1 MEKKIRYKLHKVKKQ
16 WVTIAVTS
24 LALVGVGVAA
34 STQSV
39 TADETTAVTVTR
51 GSDTSERGTISS
63 QSEMTDTSAT
73 DSETSTEIGTKTTA
87 ESSTE
92 ATDDAQKVTD
102 ATATE
107 ADQKTT
113 ESSADKASQETSTE
127 TTDDSTTTST
137 KQEESD
143 KDSKATETET
153 SSSDDAK
160 KDADSQ
166 KTSDESTDASK
177 DEDSAKKDA
186 SEDKSK
192 DSLAEEVSHSAV
204 SETGESTE
212 QLSLDNIKK
221 IDGKYYY
228 VQKDGSVKKNFAITV
243 NGQLLYF
250 DAETGALTST
260 STYSFTEGLTN
271 LVDNFSANNQAYDST
286 EKSFE
291 LVDGYLTANSWYR
304 PTKILENG
312 ETWVDSSDTNF
323 RPLIMAWWPDVDTQV
338 NYLNSMSEYF
348 GLNKKYS
355 ASDSQAS
362 LNVAAEAI
370 QVKIEQEIARRGNT
384 AWLREVISSFVT
396 TQDKWNINSEDKDTD
411 HLQGGALL
419 YVNSDLTEW
428 ANSDYR
434 LLNRAPTYQTGETK
448 YHKAD
453 RTGGYDFLLA
463 NDVDNSNP
471 VVQAEQL
478 NQLYYLMNWGKIV
491 FGDADANFDGVRVDA
506 VDNVDA
512 DLLQLYTDLFEAAYG
527 VDKTEAQALA
537 HISILEAWSYN
548 DPDYNHDTNG
558 AALAIDNGLR
568 MAFLDALTRPLDN
581 RTSLES
587 LIHNDLGLTDRTT
600 DSAYGDTMPSYA
612 FVRAHD
618 SEVQGIIAS
627 IIAGQINPKTDGFT
641 FTLDELQKAFEIYNA
656 DMNSV
661 HKKYT
666 HFNIPAA
673 YALLLTNMES
683 VPRIYYGDLF
693 TDNGQYMAVKSPYYD
708 QITALLKSRIKY
720 VAGGQAMN
728 VQYPDGAGAG
738 ILTSVRFGK
747 GIMTADQKATDD
759 SVLTS
764 GIVTI
769 ISNNPNLKLNSSD
782 KIAVQVGLAHAG
794 QYYRP
799 LLSPTENGLQV
810 FLSDSDTTI
819 TKLVDEN
826 GYIYFTGDEIKGFET
841 VDMNGFLT
849 VWVPVG
855 AAADQDIRVA
865 ASTDAKEEGKLTY
878 ETSAA
883 LDSQVIFEGFSNFQ
897 DFVQDPSQYTNKVI
911 AENADLFASWG
922 VTSFELAPQ
931 YVSSTDGTFLDSII
945 QNGYAFSDRYDL
957 AMSKNNKYGSAEDLK
972 NAIKA
977 LHARGIQVIAD
988 WVPDQ
993 IYALPGEEIVT
1004 ATRVNDYGEERE
1016 GAQIKNKPY
1025 AANTKSSGEDYQ
1037 AKYGGEFL
1045 EYLQEN
1051 YPELFEKVMISTG
1064 KTIDPSTKIKVW
1076 KAEYFNGTNI
1086 LGKGSD
1092 YVLNDAAT
1100 GTYFTV
1106 TENGAFLPK
1115 QMTSDTAQTG
1125 FYYDGT
1131 GMTYYSTSGYQAKSA
1146 FILYNGNRYYFDE
1159 NGHMVTG
1166 MREID
1171 GQTYYFLPNGIE
1183 LRNAIYEDE
1192 NGNQY
1197 YFGKS
1202 GNRYAGHYYA
1212 FETTS
1217 TVDGVTTKT
1226 TNWRYFDENG
1236 VMARGLVKIGN
1247 DYQYYDENG
1256 NQIKGQL
1263 VTDKDGNT
1271 RYFKAD
1277 SGAMVAGE
1285 FALVNGGWYY
1295 FDENGVAVKG
1305 AQTINGQQLY
1315 FDNNGVQAK
1324 GIFVTNE
1331 DGTRSYYDAKS
1342 GEKFVGDF
1350 FTTGDNHW
1358 YYADENGNLATG
1370 SQVIRGQKLFFAED
1384 GLQAKGIF
1392 TTDAEGNRHFYDP
1405 DSGDLAVNTFIADG
1419 DNWYYFDNNG
1429 MVVTGDQVINGQQL
1443 HFDDNGIQTKGAF
1456 VTDANGNKRYYDAQ
1470 TGDMVVNQTLTID
1483 GVEYTF
1489 GTDGVATVNTQ
1500 AADSDAESESTEA
1513 IQNTVDAA
1521 NVAEPA
1527 ETEAS
1532 SAE

>member
-1 MEKKIRYKLHKVKKQ
+1 M
-16 WVTIAVTS
+16 
-24 LALVGVGVAA
+24 
-34 STQSV
+34 
-39 TADETTAVTVTR
+39 
-51 GSDTSERGTISS
+51 
-63 QSEMTDTSAT
+63 
-73 DSETSTEIGTKTTA
+73 
-87 ESSTE
+87 
-92 ATDDAQKVTD
+92 
-102 ATATE
+102 
-107 ADQKTT
+107 
-113 ESSADKASQETSTE
+113 
-127 TTDDSTTTST
+127 
-137 KQEESD
+137 
-143 KDSKATETET
+143 
-153 SSSDDAK
+153 
-160 KDADSQ
+160 
-166 KTSDESTDASK
+166 
-177 DEDSAKKDA
+177 
-186 SEDKSK
+186 
-192 DSLAEEVSHSAV
+192 
-204 SETGESTE
+204 
-212 QLSLDNIKK
+212 
-221 IDGKYYY
+221 
-228 VQKDGSVKKNFAITV
+228 
-243 NGQLLYF
+243 
-250 DAETGALTST
+250 
-260 STYSFTEGLTN
+260 
-271 LVDNFSANNQAYDST
+271 
-286 EKSFE
+286 
-291 LVDGYLTANSWYR
+291 
-304 PTKILENG
+304 
-312 ETWVDSSDTNF
+312 
-323 RPLIMAWWPDVDTQV
+323 
-338 NYLNSMSEYF
+338 
-348 GLNKKYS
+348 
-355 ASDSQAS
+355 
-362 LNVAAEAI
+362 
-370 QVKIEQEIARRGNT
+370 
-384 AWLREVISSFVT
+384 
-396 TQDKWNINSEDKDTD
+396 NSEDRDTD

-512 DLLQLYTDLFEAAYG
+512 DLLQIYTNLFEAAYG

-537 HISILEAWSYN
+537 HISILEAWSFN

-568 MAFLDALTRPLDN
+568 MAFLDALTRPLDS
-581 RTSLES
+581 RTNLES
-587 LIHNDLGLTDRTT
+587 LIHNDLGMTDRTV

-683 VPRIYYGDLF
+683 VPRVYYGDLF

-720 VAGGQAMN
+720 AAGGQVMN

-738 ILTSVRFGK
+738 ILTSVRFGY

-759 SVLTS
+759 SVTTS

-769 ISNNPNLKLNSSD
+769 VSNNPNLKLNSSD

-810 FLSDSDTTI
+810 FLNDSDTDI

-855 AAADQDIRVA
+855 AAADQDIRVK
-865 ASTDAKEEGKLTY
+865 ASTEAKKDGELTY

-922 VTSFELAPQ
+922 ITSFELAPQ

-945 QNGYAFSDRYDL
+945 QNGYAFTDRYDL
-957 AMSKNNKYGSAEDLK
+957 AMSKNNKYGSAEDLR

-977 LHARGIQVIAD
+977 LHARGIQVVAD

-1037 AKYGGEFL
+1037 AQYGGEFL

-1086 LGKGSD
+1086 LGKGAD

-1125 FYYDGT
+1125 FYYDDT
-1131 GMTYYSTSGYQAKSA
+1131 GMTYYSTSGYQAKSS
-1146 FILYNGNRYYFDE
+1146 FVLYNGNRYYFDE

-1166 MREID
+1166 MRDID

-1183 LRNAIYEDE
+1183 LRDAIYEDA

-1217 TVDGVTTKT
+1217 TVDGVTKTT

-1247 DYQYYDENG
+1247 DYQYYDDNG

-1277 SGAMVAGE
+1277 SGAMVTGE

-1295 FDENGVAVKG
+1295 FDDNGVAVKG

-1315 FDNNGVQAK
+1315 FDENGVQAK
-1324 GIFVTNE
+1324 GVFVTNE

-1370 SQVIRGQKLFFAED
+1370 SQVIRGQKLYFAAD

-1392 TTDAEGNRHFYDP
+1392 ATDAEGNRHFYDP
-1405 DSGDLAVNTFIADG
+1405 DSGDLAENKFIADG
-1419 DNWYYFDNNG
+1419 DDWYYFDETG
-1429 MVVTGDQVINGQQL
+1429 HVVTGEQVINGQHL
-1443 HFDDNGIQTKGAF
+1443 YFDENGVQAKGVF

-1470 TGDMVVNQTLTID
+1470 TGEMVVNQTLTVD

-1489 GTDGVATVNTQ
+1489 GADGVAVVNTQ
-1500 AADSDAESESTEA
+1500 DTQDSDEQSESTDETQVTSDDA
-1513 IQNTVDAA
+1513 TVAKT
-1521 NVAEPA
+1521 
-1527 ETEAS
+1527 ETS

>member
-24 LALVGVGVAA
+24 MALVGVGVGVAC
-34 STQSV
+34 STHEVS
-39 TADETTAVTVTR
+39 ADETNVIAVTR
-51 GSDTSERGTISS
+51 GRDTPASSSS
-63 QSEMTDTSAT
+63 QTQTSAAT
-73 DSETSTEIGTKTTA
+73 EQSQETTTEASSTEETVVADDSQKTTDVTSAKADDKTA

-92 ATDDAQKVTD
+92 ASEET
-102 ATATE
+102 
-107 ADQKTT
+107 
-113 ESSADKASQETSTE
+113 KASSEETTKPSEATSTE
-127 TTDDSTTTST
+127 TSETSET
-137 KQEESD
+137 NPSEESH
-143 KDSKATETET
+143 KATDEEVR
-153 SSSDDAK
+153 DDKTNKA
-160 KDADSQ
+160 ADS
-166 KTSDESTDASK
+166 DAEK
-177 DEDSAKKDA
+177 A
-186 SEDKSK
+186 
-192 DSLAEEVSHSAV
+192 AV
-204 SETGESTE
+204 E

-228 VQKDGSVKKNFAITV
+228 VQEDGTVKKNFAITV

-250 DAETGALTST
+250 DAETGALSST
-260 STYSFTEGLTN
+260 STYSFTEGLTD
-271 LVDNFSANNQAYDST
+271 LVDNFSKNNQAYDST

-304 PTKILENG
+304 PTKVLDNG
-312 ETWVDSSDTNF
+312 EKWVDSTKETF
-323 RPLIMAWWPDVDTQV
+323 RPLVMAWWPDVDTQV
-338 NYLNSMSEYF
+338 NYLNHMSEYF
-348 GLNKKYS
+348 GMDKKYS
-355 ASDSQAS
+355 ATDKQST

-370 QVKIEQEIARRGNT
+370 QIKIEQEIKRRGDV
-384 AWLREVISSFVT
+384 AWLRDIIASFVS
-396 TQDKWNINSEDKDTD
+396 TQDKWNMNSEDRDTD

-434 LLNRAPTYQTGETK
+434 LLNRAPTYQNGQTN

-478 NQLYYLMNWGKIV
+478 NQLYYLMNWGKVV

-527 VDKTEAQALA
+527 VNKTEAQALA
-537 HISILEAWSYN
+537 HISILEAWSFN

-568 MAFLDALTRPLDN
+568 MAFLDVLTRPEGSRSN
-581 RTSLES
+581 LES
-587 LIHNDLGLTDRTT
+587 LIHNDLGMTDRTV

-641 FTLDELQKAFEIYNA
+641 FTLEELQKAFEIYNA

-683 VPRIYYGDLF
+683 VPRVYYGDLF
-693 TDNGQYMAVKSPYYD
+693 TDNGQYMAVKSPYYN
-708 QITALLKSRIKY
+708 QIVALLKSRIKY
-720 VAGGQAMN
+720 AAGGQAMN
-728 VQYPDGAGAG
+728 VQYPAGANGG

-747 GIMTADQKATDD
+747 GIMTADQKATDE
-759 SVLTS
+759 SVPTS

-769 ISNNPNLKLNSSD
+769 ISNNPNLKLNGSD
-782 KIAVQVGLAHAG
+782 VIAVQVGIAHAG

-799 LLSPTENGLQV
+799 LLSPTENGLQAY
-810 FLSDSDTTI
+810 LNDSDTNI

-826 GYIYFTGDEIKGFET
+826 GFIYFTGDEIKGFQT

-855 AAADQDIRVA
+855 AAADQDIRVKP
-865 ASTDAKEEGKLTY
+865 STEAKEAGKLTY

-897 DFVQDPSQYTNKVI
+897 DFVKDPSQYTNKVI

-922 VTSFELAPQ
+922 ITSFELAPQ

-957 AMSKNNKYGSAEDLK
+957 AMSKNNKYGSAEDLR

-977 LHARGIQVIAD
+977 LHKHGIQVIAD

-1025 AANTKSSGEDYQ
+1025 AANTKSSGKDYQ
-1037 AKYGGEFL
+1037 AQYGGEFL
-1045 EYLQEN
+1045 DYLQKT
-1051 YPELFEKVMISTG
+1051 YPSIFERVMISNG
-1064 KTIDPSTKIKVW
+1064 QKIDPSTKIKVW

-1092 YVLNDAAT
+1092 YVLNDQAT

-1115 QMTSDTAQTG
+1115 QMTSDDAKTG
-1125 FYYDGT
+1125 FYYDGK
-1131 GMTYYSTSGYQAKSA
+1131 GMTYFSTSGYQAKSS
-1146 FILYNGNRYYFDE
+1146 FIVYNGNRYYFDE
-1159 NGHMVTG
+1159 EGHMVTG

-1171 GQTYYFLPNGIE
+1171 GETYFFLPNGIE
-1183 LRNAIYEDE
+1183 LRDAIYEDA

-1202 GNRYAGHYYA
+1202 GSRYAGGHYYA
-1212 FETTS
+1212 FDSTE
-1217 TVDGVTTKT
+1217 TVDGVTKKV
-1226 TNWRYFDENG
+1226 TNWRYFGKDG
-1236 VMARGLVKIGN
+1236 VMARGLVKIGE

-1256 NQIKGQL
+1256 NQVKGQL
-1263 VTDKDGNT
+1263 VKDKDGNT
-1271 RYFKAD
+1271 RYFKGD

-1285 FALVNGGWYY
+1285 FALINGGWYY
-1295 FDENGVAVKG
+1295 FNEDGVAVKG

-1315 FDNNGVQAK
+1315 FDENGVQAK

-1358 YYADENGNLATG
+1358 YFADENGNLATG
-1370 SQVIRGQKLFFAED
+1370 SQVIRGQKLYFAED

-1392 TTDAEGNRHFYDP
+1392 VTDAEGNRHFYDP
-1405 DSGDLAVNTFIADG
+1405 DSGDLATNKFIADG
-1419 DNWYYFDNNG
+1419 DNWYYFDENG
-1429 MVVTGDQVINGQQL
+1429 QVVTGDQEINGQEL
-1443 HFDDNGIQTKGAF
+1443 HFDENGVQTKGDFA
-1456 VTDANGNKRYYDAQ
+1456 TDAEGHKHYYDAK
-1470 TGDMVVNQTLTID
+1470 TGDLEDEDVAL
-1483 GVEYTF
+1483 VE
-1489 GTDGVATVNTQ
+1489 A
-1500 AADSDAESESTEA
+1500 
-1513 IQNTVDAA
+1513 
-1521 NVAEPA
+1521 
-1527 ETEAS
+1527 
-1532 SAE
+1532 

>member
-1 MEKKIRYKLHKVKKQ
+1 M
-16 WVTIAVTS
+16 
-24 LALVGVGVAA
+24 
-34 STQSV
+34 
-39 TADETTAVTVTR
+39 
-51 GSDTSERGTISS
+51 
-63 QSEMTDTSAT
+63 
-73 DSETSTEIGTKTTA
+73 
-87 ESSTE
+87 
-92 ATDDAQKVTD
+92 
-102 ATATE
+102 
-107 ADQKTT
+107 
-113 ESSADKASQETSTE
+113 
-127 TTDDSTTTST
+127 
-137 KQEESD
+137 
-143 KDSKATETET
+143 
-153 SSSDDAK
+153 
-160 KDADSQ
+160 
-166 KTSDESTDASK
+166 
-177 DEDSAKKDA
+177 
-186 SEDKSK
+186 
-192 DSLAEEVSHSAV
+192 
-204 SETGESTE
+204 
-212 QLSLDNIKK
+212 
-221 IDGKYYY
+221 
-228 VQKDGSVKKNFAITV
+228 
-243 NGQLLYF
+243 
-250 DAETGALTST
+250 
-260 STYSFTEGLTN
+260 
-271 LVDNFSANNQAYDST
+271 
-286 EKSFE
+286 
-291 LVDGYLTANSWYR
+291 
-304 PTKILENG
+304 
-312 ETWVDSSDTNF
+312 
-323 RPLIMAWWPDVDTQV
+323 
-338 NYLNSMSEYF
+338 
-348 GLNKKYS
+348 
-355 ASDSQAS
+355 
-362 LNVAAEAI
+362 NVAAEAI
-370 QVKIEQEIARRGNT
+370 QVKIEQEIARRGST
-384 AWLREVISSFVT
+384 EWLREVISSFVT
-396 TQDKWNINSEDKDTD
+396 TQDKWNMNSEDRDTD

-448 YHKAD
+448 YYKAD

-512 DLLQLYTDLFEAAYG
+512 DLLQIYTNLFEAAYG

-537 HISILEAWSYN
+537 HISILEAWSFN

-568 MAFLDALTRPLDN
+568 MAFLDALTRPLDS
-581 RTSLES
+581 RTNLES
-587 LIHNDLGLTDRTT
+587 LIHNDLGMTDRTV

-683 VPRIYYGDLF
+683 VPRVYYGDLF

-720 VAGGQAMN
+720 AAGGQAMN

-738 ILTSVRFGK
+738 ILTSVRFGY

-759 SVLTS
+759 SVTTS

-769 ISNNPNLKLNSSD
+769 VSNNPNLKLNSSD

-810 FLSDSDTTI
+810 FLNDSDTDI

-855 AAADQDIRVA
+855 AAADQDIRVK
-865 ASTDAKEEGKLTY
+865 ASTEAKKDGELTY

-922 VTSFELAPQ
+922 ITSFELAPQ

-945 QNGYAFSDRYDL
+945 QNGYAFTDRYDL
-957 AMSKNNKYGSAEDLK
+957 AMSKNNKYGSAEDLR

-1037 AKYGGEFL
+1037 AQYGGEFL

-1086 LGKGSD
+1086 LGKGAD

-1131 GMTYYSTSGYQAKSA
+1131 GMTYYSTSGYQAKSS
-1146 FILYNGNRYYFDE
+1146 FVLYNGNRYYFDE

-1166 MREID
+1166 MRDID

-1183 LRNAIYEDE
+1183 LRDAIYEDA

-1217 TVDGVTTKT
+1217 TVDGVTKTT

-1236 VMARGLVKIGN
+1236 VMARGLAKIGN
-1247 DYQYYDENG
+1247 DYQYYDDNG

-1277 SGAMVAGE
+1277 SGAMVSGE
-1285 FALVNGGWYY
+1285 FALVNGDWYY
-1295 FDENGVAVKG
+1295 FDETGVAVKG

-1315 FDNNGVQAK
+1315 FDENGVQAK
-1324 GIFVTNE
+1324 GVFVTDE

-1370 SQVIRGQKLFFAED
+1370 SQVIRGQKLYFTAD

-1392 TTDAEGNRHFYDP
+1392 ATDAERNRHFYDP
-1405 DSGDLAVNTFIADG
+1405 DSGDLAENKFIADG
-1419 DNWYYFDNNG
+1419 DDWYYFDETG
-1429 MVVTGDQVINGQQL
+1429 HVVTGEQVINGQQL
-1443 HFDDNGIQTKGAF
+1443 YFDENGVQAKGVF

-1470 TGDMVVNQTLTID
+1470 TGEMIVNQTLTVD

-1489 GTDGVATVNTQ
+1489 GADGVAVVNTQ
-1500 AADSDAESESTEA
+1500 DSDKQSESTDDT
-1513 IQNTVDAA
+1513 QVTSDDTT
-1521 NVAEPA
+1521 VAEI
-1527 ETEAS
+1527 ETS

>member
-1 MEKKIRYKLHKVKKQ
+1 MENKIRYKLHKVKKQ

-24 LALVGVGVAA
+24 MALVGVGVGVAC
-34 STQSV
+34 STHEVS
-39 TADETTAVTVTR
+39 ADETNVVAVTR
-51 GSDTSERGTISS
+51 GSDTPASSSS
-63 QSEMTDTSAT
+63 QTQTSTATEQSQETTTEASSTEETVVAEDSQKTTDATSAKADDKTTETSAT
-73 DSETSTEIGTKTTA
+73 EASEET
-87 ESSTE
+87 
-92 ATDDAQKVTD
+92 
-102 ATATE
+102 
-107 ADQKTT
+107 
-113 ESSADKASQETSTE
+113 KASSEETTKPSKATSTE
-127 TTDDSTTTST
+127 TSETSET
-137 KQEESD
+137 NPSEESN
-143 KDSKATETET
+143 KATDEEVR
-153 SSSDDAK
+153 DDKTNKA
-160 KDADSQ
+160 ADSDTE
-166 KTSDESTDASK
+166 KA
-177 DEDSAKKDA
+177 
-186 SEDKSK
+186 
-192 DSLAEEVSHSAV
+192 AV
-204 SETGESTE
+204 D

-228 VQKDGSVKKNFAITV
+228 IQEDGTVKKNFAITV

-250 DAETGALTST
+250 DAETGALSST
-260 STYSFTEGLTN
+260 STYSFTEGLTD
-271 LVDNFSANNQAYDST
+271 LVDNFSKNNQAYDST

-304 PTKILENG
+304 PTKVLDNG
-312 ETWVDSSDTNF
+312 EKWVDSTEETF
-323 RPLIMAWWPDVDTQV
+323 RPLVMAWWPDVDTQV
-338 NYLNSMSEYF
+338 NYLKHMSKYF
-348 GLNKKYS
+348 GLDKTYS
-355 ASDSQAS
+355 ATDKQST

-370 QVKIEQEIARRGNT
+370 QIKIEQEIKRRGDV
-384 AWLREVISSFVT
+384 AWLRDINASFVS
-396 TQDKWNINSEDKDTD
+396 TQDKWNMNSEDRDTD

-434 LLNRAPTYQTGETK
+434 LLNRAPTYQNGQTN

-478 NQLYYLMNWGKIV
+478 NQLYYLMNWGKVV

-527 VDKTEAQALA
+527 VNKTEAQALA
-537 HISILEAWSYN
+537 HISILEAWSFN

-568 MAFLDALTRPLDN
+568 MAFLDVLTRPEGSRSN
-581 RTSLES
+581 LES
-587 LIHNDLGLTDRTT
+587 LIHNDLGMTDRTV

-641 FTLDELQKAFEIYNA
+641 FTLDELKQAFEIYNA
-656 DMNSV
+656 DMHSV
-661 HKKYT
+661 HKQYT

-683 VPRIYYGDLF
+683 VPRVYYGDLF

-708 QITALLKSRIKY
+708 QIVALLKSRIKY
-720 VAGGQAMN
+720 AAGGQAMN
-728 VQYPDGAGAG
+728 VQYPDGADGG
-738 ILTSVRFGK
+738 VLTSVRFGK
-747 GIMTADQKATDD
+747 GIMTADQKVTDD
-759 SVLTS
+759 SVTTS

-782 KIAVQVGLAHAG
+782 VIAVQVGIAHAG

-799 LLSPTENGLQV
+799 LLSPTENGLQAY
-810 FLSDSDTTI
+810 LNDSDTDI

-826 GYIYFTGDEIKGFET
+826 GFIYFTGDEIKGFQT

-855 AAADQDIRVA
+855 ASADQDIRVK
-865 ASTDAKEEGKLTY
+865 ASTEAKEAGKLTY

-883 LDSQVIFEGFSNFQ
+883 LDSQIIFEGFSNFQ
-897 DFVQDPSQYTNKVI
+897 DFVKDPSQYTNKVI

-922 VTSFELAPQ
+922 VTLFELAPQ

-957 AMSKNNKYGSAEDLK
+957 AMSKNNKYGSAENLR

-977 LHARGIQVIAD
+977 LHYKGIQVIAD

-1025 AANTKSSGEDYQ
+1025 AANTKSSGKDYQ
-1037 AKYGGEFL
+1037 AQYGGEFL
-1045 EYLQEN
+1045 EYLQEK
-1051 YPELFEKVMISTG
+1051 YPSIFERVMISNG
-1064 KTIDPSTKIKVW
+1064 KKIDPSTKIKVW

-1092 YVLNDAAT
+1092 YVLNDQAT

-1106 TENGAFLPK
+1106 NENGAFLPK
-1115 QMTSDTAQTG
+1115 QMTSDSAQTG
-1125 FYYDGT
+1125 FYYDGK
-1131 GMTYYSTSGYQAKSA
+1131 GMTYYSTSGYQAKSS
-1146 FILYNGNRYYFDE
+1146 FVLYNGNHYYLDE
-1159 NGHMVTG
+1159 DGHMVTG

-1183 LRNAIYEDE
+1183 IRDAIYEDAE
-1192 NGNQY
+1192 GNQY
-1197 YFGKS
+1197 YFGKTGS
-1202 GNRYAGHYYA
+1202 RYEGSHYYV
-1212 FETTS
+1212 FNTTE
-1217 TVDGVTTKT
+1217 TVDGVAKT
-1226 TNWRYFDENG
+1226 VTNWRYFGKDG
-1236 VMARGLVKIGN
+1236 IMARGLVKIGE

-1256 NQIKGQL
+1256 NQVKGQL
-1263 VTDKDGNT
+1263 VKDKDGNT
-1271 RYFKAD
+1271 HYFKGD
-1277 SGAMVAGE
+1277 SGAMVASE
-1285 FALVNGGWYY
+1285 FALINGGWYY
-1295 FDENGVAVKG
+1295 FNEDGVAVKG

-1315 FDNNGVQAK
+1315 FDENGIQAK

-1370 SQVIRGQKLFFAED
+1370 SQVIRGQKLYFAED

-1392 TTDAEGNRHFYDP
+1392 VIDAEGNHHFYDP
-1405 DSGDLAVNTFIADG
+1405 DSGDLATNKFIGDG
-1419 DNWYYFDNNG
+1419 DNWYYFDENG
-1429 MVVTGDQVINGQQL
+1429 QVVTGDQEINGQEL
-1443 HFDDNGIQTKGAF
+1443 HFDENSVQTKGGFA
-1456 VTDANGNKRYYDAQ
+1456 TDAEGNKHYYDAK
-1470 TGDMVVNQTLTID
+1470 TGDLEDVAL
-1483 GVEYTF
+1483 VE
-1489 GTDGVATVNTQ
+1489 A
-1500 AADSDAESESTEA
+1500 
-1513 IQNTVDAA
+1513 
-1521 NVAEPA
+1521 
-1527 ETEAS
+1527 
-1532 SAE
+1532 

>member
-1 MEKKIRYKLHKVKKQ
+1 MENKIRYKLHKVKKQ

-24 LALVGVGVAA
+24 MALVGVGVGVAC
-34 STQSV
+34 STHEVS
-39 TADETTAVTVTR
+39 ADETNVVAVTR
-51 GSDTSERGTISS
+51 GSDVPASSSS
-63 QSEMTDTSAT
+63 QTQTSTATEQSQETTTEASSTEETVVAEDSQKTTDATSAKADDKTTETSAT
-73 DSETSTEIGTKTTA
+73 EASEET
-87 ESSTE
+87 
-92 ATDDAQKVTD
+92 
-102 ATATE
+102 
-107 ADQKTT
+107 
-113 ESSADKASQETSTE
+113 KASSEETTKPSEATSTE
-127 TTDDSTTTST
+127 TSETSET
-137 KQEESD
+137 NPSEESH
-143 KDSKATETET
+143 KATDEEVR
-153 SSSDDAK
+153 DDKTNKA
-160 KDADSQ
+160 ADS
-166 KTSDESTDASK
+166 DAEK
-177 DEDSAKKDA
+177 A
-186 SEDKSK
+186 
-192 DSLAEEVSHSAV
+192 AV
-204 SETGESTE
+204 D

-228 VQKDGSVKKNFAITV
+228 IQEDGTVKKNFAITV

-250 DAETGALTST
+250 DAETGALSST
-260 STYSFTEGLTN
+260 STYSFTEGLTD
-271 LVDNFSANNQAYDST
+271 LVDNFSKNNQAYDST

-304 PTKILENG
+304 PTKVLDNDG
-312 ETWVDSSDTNF
+312 EKWIDSTEETF
-323 RPLIMAWWPDVDTQV
+323 RPLVMAWWPDVDTQV
-338 NYLNSMSEYF
+338 NYLNHMSKYF
-348 GLNKKYS
+348 GLDKTYS
-355 ASDSQAS
+355 ATDKQST

-370 QVKIEQEIARRGNT
+370 QIKIEQEIKRRGDV
-384 AWLREVISSFVT
+384 AWLRDIIASFVS
-396 TQDKWNINSEDKDTD
+396 TQDKWNMNSEDRDTD

-434 LLNRAPTYQTGETK
+434 LLNRAPTYQNGQTN

-478 NQLYYLMNWGKIV
+478 NQLYYLMNWGKVV

-527 VDKTEAQALA
+527 VNKTEAQALA
-537 HISILEAWSYN
+537 HISILEAWSFN

-568 MAFLDALTRPLDN
+568 MAFLDVLTRPEGSRSN
-581 RTSLES
+581 LES
-587 LIHNDLGLTDRTT
+587 LIHNDLGMTDRTV

-641 FTLDELQKAFEIYNA
+641 FTLDELKQAFEIYNA

-661 HKKYT
+661 HKQYT

-683 VPRIYYGDLF
+683 VPRVYYGDLF

-708 QITALLKSRIKY
+708 QIVALLKSRIKY
-720 VAGGQAMN
+720 TAGGQAMN
-728 VQYPDGAGAG
+728 VQYPDGANGG
-738 ILTSVRFGK
+738 VLTSVRFGK
-747 GIMTADQKATDD
+747 GIMTADQKVTDD
-759 SVLTS
+759 SVTTS

-782 KIAVQVGLAHAG
+782 VIAVQVGIAHAG

-799 LLSPTENGLQV
+799 LLSPTENGLQAY
-810 FLSDSDTTI
+810 LNDSDTDI

-826 GYIYFTGDEIKGFET
+826 GFIYFTGDEIKGFQT

-855 AAADQDIRVA
+855 ASADQDIRVK
-865 ASTDAKEEGKLTY
+865 ASTEAKEAGKLTY

-897 DFVQDPSQYTNKVI
+897 DFVKDPSQYTNKVI

-922 VTSFELAPQ
+922 VTLFELAPQ
-931 YVSSTDGTFLDSII
+931 YVSSADGTFLDSII

-957 AMSKNNKYGSAEDLK
+957 AMSKNNKYGSAEDLR

-977 LHARGIQVIAD
+977 IHFKGIQVIAD

-1025 AANTKSSGEDYQ
+1025 AANTKSSGKDYQ
-1037 AKYGGEFL
+1037 AQYGGEFL
-1045 EYLQEN
+1045 EYLQEK
-1051 YPELFEKVMISTG
+1051 YPSIFERVMISNG
-1064 KTIDPSTKIKVW
+1064 KKIDPSTKIKVW

-1092 YVLNDAAT
+1092 YVLNDQAT

-1106 TENGAFLPK
+1106 NENGAFLPK
-1115 QMTSDTAQTG
+1115 QMTSDSAQTG
-1125 FYYDGT
+1125 FYYDGK
-1131 GMTYYSTSGYQAKSA
+1131 GMTYYSTSGYQAKSS
-1146 FILYNGNRYYFDE
+1146 FVLYNGNHYYFDE
-1159 NGHMVTG
+1159 DGHMVTG

-1183 LRNAIYEDE
+1183 IRDAIYEDAE
-1192 NGNQY
+1192 GNQY
-1197 YFGKS
+1197 YFGKTGS
-1202 GNRYAGHYYA
+1202 RYEGGHYYV
-1212 FETTS
+1212 FNTTE
-1217 TVDGVTTKT
+1217 TVDGVAKT
-1226 TNWRYFDENG
+1226 VTNWRYFGKDG
-1236 VMARGLVKIGN
+1236 IMARGLVKIGE

-1256 NQIKGQL
+1256 NQVKGQL
-1263 VTDKDGNT
+1263 VKDKGGNT
-1271 RYFKAD
+1271 RYFKGD
-1277 SGAMVAGE
+1277 SGAMVASE
-1285 FALVNGGWYY
+1285 FALINGGWYY
-1295 FDENGVAVKG
+1295 FNEDGVAVKG

-1315 FDNNGVQAK
+1315 FDENGVQAK
-1324 GIFVTNE
+1324 GIFVINE

-1370 SQVIRGQKLFFAED
+1370 SQVIRGQKLYFAED

-1392 TTDAEGNRHFYDP
+1392 VIDAEGNRHFYDP
-1405 DSGDLAVNTFIADG
+1405 DSGDLATNKFIGDG
-1419 DNWYYFDNNG
+1419 DNWYYFDENG
-1429 MVVTGDQVINGQQL
+1429 QVVTGDQEINGQEL
-1443 HFDDNGIQTKGAF
+1443 HFDENSVQTKGGFA
-1456 VTDANGNKRYYDAQ
+1456 TDAEGNKHYYDAK
-1470 TGDMVVNQTLTID
+1470 TGDLEDVAL
-1483 GVEYTF
+1483 VE
-1489 GTDGVATVNTQ
+1489 A
-1500 AADSDAESESTEA
+1500 
-1513 IQNTVDAA
+1513 
-1521 NVAEPA
+1521 
-1527 ETEAS
+1527 
-1532 SAE
+1532 

>member
-24 LALVGVGVAA
+24 MALVGVGVGVAC
-34 STQSV
+34 STHEVS
-39 TADETTAVTVTR
+39 ADETNVIAVTR
-51 GSDTSERGTISS
+51 GRDTPASSSS
-63 QSEMTDTSAT
+63 QTQTSAAT
-73 DSETSTEIGTKTTA
+73 EQSQETTTEASSTEETVVADDSQKTTDVTSAKADDKTA

-92 ATDDAQKVTD
+92 ASEET
-102 ATATE
+102 
-107 ADQKTT
+107 
-113 ESSADKASQETSTE
+113 KASSEETTKPSEATSTE
-127 TTDDSTTTST
+127 TSETSET
-137 KQEESD
+137 NPSEESH
-143 KDSKATETET
+143 KATDEEVR
-153 SSSDDAK
+153 DDKTNKA
-160 KDADSQ
+160 ADS
-166 KTSDESTDASK
+166 DAEK
-177 DEDSAKKDA
+177 A
-186 SEDKSK
+186 
-192 DSLAEEVSHSAV
+192 AV
-204 SETGESTE
+204 D

-228 VQKDGSVKKNFAITV
+228 IQEDGTVKKNFAITV

-250 DAETGALTST
+250 DAETGALSST
-260 STYSFTEGLTN
+260 STYSFTEGLTD
-271 LVDNFSANNQAYDST
+271 LVDNFSKNNQAYDST

-304 PTKILENG
+304 PTKVLDNG
-312 ETWVDSSDTNF
+312 EKWVDSTKETF
-323 RPLIMAWWPDVDTQV
+323 RPLVMAWWPDVDTQV
-338 NYLNSMSEYF
+338 NYLNHMSEYF
-348 GLNKKYS
+348 GMDKKYS
-355 ASDSQAS
+355 ATDKQST

-370 QVKIEQEIARRGNT
+370 QIKIEQEIKRRGDV
-384 AWLREVISSFVT
+384 AWLRDIIASFVS
-396 TQDKWNINSEDKDTD
+396 TQDKWNMNSEDRDTD

-434 LLNRAPTYQTGETK
+434 LLNRAPTYQNGQTN

-478 NQLYYLMNWGKIV
+478 NQLYYLMNWGKVV

-527 VDKTEAQALA
+527 VNKTEAQALA
-537 HISILEAWSYN
+537 HISILEAWSFN

-568 MAFLDALTRPLDN
+568 MAFLDVLTRPEGSRSN
-581 RTSLES
+581 LES
-587 LIHNDLGLTDRTT
+587 LIHNDLGMTDRTV

-641 FTLDELQKAFEIYNA
+641 FTLEELQKAFEIYNA

-683 VPRIYYGDLF
+683 VPRVYYGDLF
-693 TDNGQYMAVKSPYYD
+693 TDNGQYMAVKSPYYN
-708 QITALLKSRIKY
+708 QIVALLKSRIKY
-720 VAGGQAMN
+720 AAGGQAMN
-728 VQYPDGAGAG
+728 VQYPAGANGG

-747 GIMTADQKATDD
+747 GIMTADQKATDE
-759 SVLTS
+759 SVPTS

-769 ISNNPNLKLNSSD
+769 ISNNPNLKLNGSD
-782 KIAVQVGLAHAG
+782 VIAVQVGIAHAG

-799 LLSPTENGLQV
+799 LLSPTENGLQAY
-810 FLSDSDTTI
+810 LNDSDTNI

-826 GYIYFTGDEIKGFET
+826 GFIYFTGDEIKGFQT

-855 AAADQDIRVA
+855 AAADQDIRVKP
-865 ASTDAKEEGKLTY
+865 STEAKEAGKLTY

-897 DFVQDPSQYTNKVI
+897 DFVKDPSQYTNKVI

-922 VTSFELAPQ
+922 ITSFELAPQ

-957 AMSKNNKYGSAEDLK
+957 AMSKNNKYGSAEDLR

-977 LHARGIQVIAD
+977 LHKRGIQVIAD

-1025 AANTKSSGEDYQ
+1025 AANTKSSGKDYQ
-1037 AKYGGEFL
+1037 AQYGGEFL
-1045 EYLQEN
+1045 DYLQKT
-1051 YPELFEKVMISTG
+1051 YPSIFERVMISNG
-1064 KTIDPSTKIKVW
+1064 QKIDPSTKIKVW

-1092 YVLNDAAT
+1092 YVLNDQAT

-1115 QMTSDTAQTG
+1115 QMTSDDAKTG
-1125 FYYDGT
+1125 FYYDGK
-1131 GMTYYSTSGYQAKSA
+1131 GMTYFSTSGYQAKSS
-1146 FILYNGNRYYFDE
+1146 FIVYNGNRYYFDE
-1159 NGHMVTG
+1159 EGHMVTG

-1171 GQTYYFLPNGIE
+1171 GETYFFLPNGIE
-1183 LRNAIYEDE
+1183 LRDAIYEDV

-1197 YFGKS
+1197 YFGKTGS
-1202 GNRYAGHYYA
+1202 RYAGGHYYA
-1212 FETTS
+1212 FDSTE
-1217 TVDGVTTKT
+1217 TVDGVTKKV
-1226 TNWRYFDENG
+1226 TNWRYFGKDG
-1236 VMARGLVKIGN
+1236 VMARGLVKIGE

-1256 NQIKGQL
+1256 NQVKGQL
-1263 VTDKDGNT
+1263 VKDKDGNT
-1271 RYFKAD
+1271 RYFKGD

-1285 FALVNGGWYY
+1285 FALINGGWYY
-1295 FDENGVAVKG
+1295 FNEDGVAVKG

-1315 FDNNGVQAK
+1315 FDENGVQAK

-1358 YYADENGNLATG
+1358 YYADENGNLASG
-1370 SQVIRGQKLFFAED
+1370 SQVIRGQKLYFAED

-1392 TTDAEGNRHFYDP
+1392 VTDAEGNRHFYDP
-1405 DSGDLAVNTFIADG
+1405 DSGDLATNKFIADG
-1419 DNWYYFDNNG
+1419 DDWYYFDENG
-1429 MVVTGDQVINGQQL
+1429 QVVTGDQEINGQTL
-1443 HFDDNGIQTKGAF
+1443 HFDENGVQTKGGFAA
-1456 VTDANGNKRYYDAQ
+1456 DANGNEHYYDAKS
-1470 TGDMVVNQTLTID
+1470 GDMVDDSELTI
-1483 GVEYTF
+1483 
-1489 GTDGVATVNTQ
+1489 
-1500 AADSDAESESTEA
+1500 AAKAEA
-1513 IQNTVDAA
+1513 
-1521 NVAEPA
+1521 
-1527 ETEAS
+1527 
-1532 SAE
+1532 

>member
-1 MEKKIRYKLHKVKKQ
+1 MEKKMHYKLHKVKKQ
-16 WVTIAVTS
+16 WVTIAVTT
-24 LALVGVGVAA
+24 LVLVVGLGAA
-34 STQSV
+34 TSTQVV
-39 TADETTAVTVTR
+39 TADETSAVTLTR
-51 GSDTSERGTISS
+51 GSDSPGASVDSSKTQAMDTTISNS
-63 QSEMTDTSAT
+63 DTVTEASTSTTGEDTSD
-73 DSETSTEIGTKTTA
+73 DS
-87 ESSTE
+87 
-92 ATDDAQKVTD
+92 QKVTD
-102 ATATE
+102 TTTAQGE
-107 ADQKTT
+107 QKTT
-113 ESSADKASQETSTE
+113 KNTAEEVSQTSSTSTDETTTVSAEDEKSTKDPDTTTTTDASSDKVSDKTEETADADKENNS
-127 TTDDSTTTST
+127 
-137 KQEESD
+137 
-143 KDSKATETET
+143 ETET
-153 SSSDDAK
+153 SDDK
-160 KDADSQ
+160 TKDA
-166 KTSDESTDASK
+166 
-177 DEDSAKKDA
+177 
-186 SEDKSK
+186 
-192 DSLAEEVSHSAV
+192 LAEEVSHSAV
-204 SETGESTE
+204 SETGESTD

-228 VQKDGSVKKNFAITV
+228 VQADGSVKKNFAITV

-260 STYSFTEGLTN
+260 STYSFSEGLTN
-271 LVDNFSANNQAYDST
+271 LVDNFSKNNQAYDST

-304 PTKILENG
+304 PTKVLENG
-312 ETWVDSSDTNF
+312 ETWVDSTEQSF
-323 RPLIMAWWPDVDTQV
+323 RPLVMAWWPDVDTQI

-370 QVKIEQEIARRGNT
+370 QVKIEQEIARRGST
-384 AWLREVISSFVT
+384 EWLREVISSFVT
-396 TQDKWNINSEDKDTD
+396 TQDKWNMNSEDRDTD

-448 YHKAD
+448 YYKAD

-512 DLLQLYTDLFEAAYG
+512 DLLQIYTNLFEAAYG

-537 HISILEAWSYN
+537 HISILEAWSFN

-568 MAFLDALTRPLDN
+568 MAFLDALTRPLDS
-581 RTSLES
+581 RTNLES
-587 LIHNDLGLTDRTT
+587 LIHNDLGMTDRTV

-683 VPRIYYGDLF
+683 VPRVYYGDLF

-720 VAGGQAMN
+720 AAGGQAMN

-738 ILTSVRFGK
+738 ILTSVRFGY

-759 SVLTS
+759 SVTTS

-769 ISNNPNLKLNSSD
+769 VSNNPNLKLNSSD

-810 FLSDSDTTI
+810 FLNDSDTDI

-855 AAADQDIRVA
+855 AAADQDIRVK
-865 ASTDAKEEGKLTY
+865 ASTEAKKDGELTY

-922 VTSFELAPQ
+922 ITSFELAPQ

-945 QNGYAFSDRYDL
+945 QNGYAFTDRYDL
-957 AMSKNNKYGSAEDLK
+957 AMSKNNKYGSAEDLR

-1037 AKYGGEFL
+1037 AQYGGEFL

-1086 LGKGSD
+1086 LGKGAD

-1131 GMTYYSTSGYQAKSA
+1131 GMTYYSTSGYQAKSS
-1146 FILYNGNRYYFDE
+1146 FVLYNGNRYYFDE

-1166 MREID
+1166 MRDID

-1183 LRNAIYEDE
+1183 LCDAIYEDA

-1217 TVDGVTTKT
+1217 TVDGVTKTT

-1247 DYQYYDENG
+1247 DYQYYDDNG

-1277 SGAMVAGE
+1277 SGAMVTGE
-1285 FALVNGGWYY
+1285 FALVNGDWYY

-1315 FDNNGVQAK
+1315 FDDNGVQAK
-1324 GIFVTNE
+1324 GVFVTNE

-1370 SQVIRGQKLFFAED
+1370 SQVIRGQQLYFAAD

-1392 TTDAEGNRHFYDP
+1392 ATDAEGNRHFYDP
-1405 DSGDLAVNTFIADG
+1405 DSGDLAENKFIADG
-1419 DNWYYFDNNG
+1419 DDWYYFDETG
-1429 MVVTGDQVINGQQL
+1429 HVVTGEQVINGQHL
-1443 HFDDNGIQTKGAF
+1443 YFDENGVQAKGTF

-1470 TGDMVVNQTLTID
+1470 TGEMVVNQTLTVD

-1489 GTDGVATVNTQ
+1489 GADGVAVVNTQ
-1500 AADSDAESESTEA
+1500 DSDKQSESTDDT
-1513 IQNTVDAA
+1513 QVTSDDTTVTKI
-1521 NVAEPA
+1521 
-1527 ETEAS
+1527 ETS

>member
-1 MEKKIRYKLHKVKKQ
+1 MEKKIHYKLHKVKKQ
-16 WVTIAVTS
+16 WVTIAVTT
-24 LALVGVGVAA
+24 LALVVGLGAA
-34 STQSV
+34 TSTQVV
-39 TADETTAVTVTR
+39 TADETSAVTVTR
-51 GSDTSERGTISS
+51 GSDSS
-63 QSEMTDTSAT
+63 GAGVDSSKTQATDTTTSNSDTVTEA
-73 DSETSTEIGTKTTA
+73 STSTTGEDTTIA
-87 ESSTE
+87 S
-92 ATDDAQKVTD
+92 DDSQKVTD
-102 ATATE
+102 TTTVQGE
-107 ADQKTT
+107 QKTT
-113 ESSADKASQETSTE
+113 KNTAEEVSQTSSTSTNETTTVSAEDEKSTKDPDTTTTTDASSDKVSDKAEETADADKENNS
-127 TTDDSTTTST
+127 
-137 KQEESD
+137 
-143 KDSKATETET
+143 ETET
-153 SSSDDAK
+153 SDDK
-160 KDADSQ
+160 TKDA
-166 KTSDESTDASK
+166 
-177 DEDSAKKDA
+177 
-186 SEDKSK
+186 
-192 DSLAEEVSHSAV
+192 LAEEVSHSAV
-204 SETGESTE
+204 SETGESTD

-228 VQKDGSVKKNFAITV
+228 VQSDGSVKKNFAITV

-271 LVDNFSANNQAYDST
+271 LVDNFSKNNQAYDST

-304 PTKILENG
+304 PTKVLENG
-312 ETWVDSSDTNF
+312 ETWVDSTEESF
-323 RPLIMAWWPDVDTQV
+323 RPLVMAWWPDVDTQI

-362 LNVAAEAI
+362 LNLAAEAI
-370 QVKIEQEIARRGNT
+370 QVKIEQEIARRGST
-384 AWLREVISSFVT
+384 EWLREVISSFVT
-396 TQDKWNINSEDKDTD
+396 TQDKWNMNSEDRDTD

-491 FGDADANFDGVRVDA
+491 FGDADANFDDVRVDA

-512 DLLQLYTDLFEAAYG
+512 DLLQIYTNLFEAAYG

-537 HISILEAWSYN
+537 HISILEAWSFN

-568 MAFLDALTRPLDN
+568 MAFLDALTRPLDS
-581 RTSLES
+581 RTNLES
-587 LIHNDLGLTDRTT
+587 LIHNDLGMTDRTV

-683 VPRIYYGDLF
+683 VPRVYYGDLF

-720 VAGGQAMN
+720 AAGGQAMN

-738 ILTSVRFGK
+738 ILTSVRFGY

-759 SVLTS
+759 SVTTS

-769 ISNNPNLKLNSSD
+769 VSNNPNLKLNSSD

-810 FLSDSDTTI
+810 FLNDSDTDI

-855 AAADQDIRVA
+855 AAADQDIRVK
-865 ASTDAKEEGKLTY
+865 ASTEAKKDGELTY

-922 VTSFELAPQ
+922 ITSFELAPQ

-945 QNGYAFSDRYDL
+945 QNGYAFTDRYDL
-957 AMSKNNKYGSAEDLK
+957 AMSKNNKYGSAEDLR

-1037 AKYGGEFL
+1037 AQYGGEFL

-1086 LGKGSD
+1086 LGKGAD

-1131 GMTYYSTSGYQAKSA
+1131 GMTYYSTSGYQAKSS
-1146 FILYNGNRYYFDE
+1146 FVLYNGNRYYFDE

-1166 MREID
+1166 MRDID
-1171 GQTYYFLPNGIE
+1171 GQTYYFLSNGIE
-1183 LRNAIYEDE
+1183 LRDAIYEDA

-1217 TVDGVTTKT
+1217 TVDGVTKTT

-1247 DYQYYDENG
+1247 DYQYYDDNG

-1277 SGAMVAGE
+1277 SGAMVTGE

-1315 FDNNGVQAK
+1315 FDENGVQAK
-1324 GIFVTNE
+1324 GVFVTNE

-1370 SQVIRGQKLFFAED
+1370 SQVIRGQKLYFAAD

-1405 DSGDLAVNTFIADG
+1405 DSGDLAENKFIADG
-1419 DNWYYFDNNG
+1419 DDWYYFDETG
-1429 MVVTGDQVINGQQL
+1429 HVVAGEQVINGQHL
-1443 HFDDNGIQTKGAF
+1443 YFDENGVQAKGVF
-1456 VTDANGNKRYYDAQ
+1456 VTDDNGNKRYYDAQ
-1470 TGDMVVNQTLTID
+1470 TGEMVVNQTLTVD

-1489 GTDGVATVNTQ
+1489 GADGVAVVNTQ
-1500 AADSDAESESTEA
+1500 DTQDSDEQSESTDETQVTSDDA
-1513 IQNTVDAA
+1513 TVAKT
-1521 NVAEPA
+1521 
-1527 ETEAS
+1527 ETS

>member
-24 LALVGVGVAA
+24 MALVGVGVGVAC
-34 STQSV
+34 STHEVS
-39 TADETTAVTVTR
+39 ADETNVVAVTR
-51 GSDTSERGTISS
+51 GSDTPASSSS
-63 QSEMTDTSAT
+63 QTQTSAAT
-73 DSETSTEIGTKTTA
+73 EQSQETTTEASSTEETVVADDSQKTTDA
-87 ESSTE
+87 TSAKADDKTTESSTE
-92 ATDDAQKVTD
+92 ASEET
-102 ATATE
+102 
-107 ADQKTT
+107 
-113 ESSADKASQETSTE
+113 KASSEETTKPSEATSTE
-127 TTDDSTTTST
+127 TSETSET
-137 KQEESD
+137 NPSEESH
-143 KDSKATETET
+143 KATDEEVR
-153 SSSDDAK
+153 DDKTNKA
-160 KDADSQ
+160 ADS
-166 KTSDESTDASK
+166 DAEK
-177 DEDSAKKDA
+177 A
-186 SEDKSK
+186 
-192 DSLAEEVSHSAV
+192 AV
-204 SETGESTE
+204 D

-228 VQKDGSVKKNFAITV
+228 IQEDGTVKKNFAITV

-250 DAETGALTST
+250 DAETGALSST
-260 STYSFTEGLTN
+260 STYSFTEGLTD
-271 LVDNFSANNQAYDST
+271 LVDNFSKNNQAYDST

-304 PTKILENG
+304 PTKVLDNG
-312 ETWVDSSDTNF
+312 KKWVDSTEETF
-323 RPLIMAWWPDVDTQV
+323 RPLVMAWWPDVDTQV
-338 NYLNSMSEYF
+338 NYLNHMSEYF
-348 GLNKKYS
+348 GIDKKYS
-355 ASDSQAS
+355 ATDKQST

-370 QVKIEQEIARRGNT
+370 QIKIEQEIARRGNA
-384 AWLREVISSFVT
+384 AWLREIIASFVA
-396 TQDKWNINSEDKDTD
+396 TQDKWNMNSEDRDTD

-434 LLNRAPTYQTGETK
+434 LLNRAPTYQNGQTN

-478 NQLYYLMNWGKIV
+478 NQLYYLMNWGKVV
-491 FGDADANFDGVRVDA
+491 FGDAEANFDGVRVDA

-527 VDKTEAQALA
+527 VNKTEAQALA
-537 HISILEAWSYN
+537 HISILEAWSFN

-568 MAFLDALTRPLDN
+568 MAFLDVLTRPEGSRSN
-581 RTSLES
+581 LES
-587 LIHNDLGLTDRTT
+587 LIHNDLGMTDRTV

-641 FTLDELQKAFEIYNA
+641 FTLEELQKAFEIYNA

-683 VPRIYYGDLF
+683 VPRVYYGDLF
-693 TDNGQYMAVKSPYYD
+693 TDNGQYMAVKSPYYN
-708 QITALLKSRIKY
+708 QIVALLKSRIKY
-720 VAGGQAMN
+720 AAGGQAMN
-728 VQYPDGAGAG
+728 VQYPEGANGG
-738 ILTSVRFGK
+738 VLTSVRFGK
-747 GIMTADQKATDD
+747 GIMTADQKATDE
-759 SVLTS
+759 SVPTS

-782 KIAVQVGLAHAG
+782 KIAVQVGIAHAG

-799 LLSPTENGLQV
+799 LLSPTENGLQAY
-810 FLSDSDTTI
+810 LNDSDTDI

-826 GYIYFTGDEIKGFET
+826 GFIYFTGDEIKGFQT

-855 AAADQDIRVA
+855 ASADQDIRVK
-865 ASTDAKEEGKLTY
+865 ASTEAKEAGKLTY

-897 DFVQDPSQYTNKVI
+897 DFVKDPSQYTNKVI

-957 AMSKNNKYGSAEDLK
+957 AMSKNNKYGSAEDLR

-977 LHARGIQVIAD
+977 LHSKCIQVIAD

-1025 AANTKSSGEDYQ
+1025 AANTKSSGKDYQ

-1045 EYLQEN
+1045 EYLQEK
-1051 YPELFEKVMISTG
+1051 YPSIFERVMISNG
-1064 KTIDPSTKIKVW
+1064 KKIDPSTKIKVW

-1092 YVLNDAAT
+1092 YVLNDQAT

-1106 TENGAFLPK
+1106 NENGAFLPK
-1115 QMTSDTAQTG
+1115 QMTSDSAQTG
-1125 FYYDGT
+1125 FYYDGK
-1131 GMTYYSTSGYQAKSA
+1131 GMTYYSTSGYQAKSS
-1146 FILYNGNRYYFDE
+1146 FVLYNGNRYYFDE

-1183 LRNAIYEDE
+1183 LRDAIYEDAE
-1192 NGNQY
+1192 GNQY
-1197 YFGKS
+1197 YFGKTGS
-1202 GNRYAGHYYA
+1202 RYEGGHYYA
-1212 FETTS
+1212 FNTTE
-1217 TVDGVTTKT
+1217 TVDGVAKT
-1226 TNWRYFDENG
+1226 VTNWRYFGKDG
-1236 VMARGLVKIGN
+1236 IMARGLVKIGE

-1256 NQIKGQL
+1256 NQVKGQL
-1263 VTDKDGNT
+1263 VKDKDGNT
-1271 RYFKAD
+1271 RYFKGD
-1277 SGAMVAGE
+1277 SGAMVASE
-1285 FALVNGGWYY
+1285 FALINGGWYY
-1295 FDENGVAVKG
+1295 FNEDGVAVKG

-1315 FDNNGVQAK
+1315 FDENGVQAK

-1358 YYADENGNLATG
+1358 YFADKNGNLATG
-1370 SQVIRGQKLFFAED
+1370 SQVIRGQKLYFAED

-1392 TTDAEGNRHFYDP
+1392 VTDAEGNRHFYDP
-1405 DSGDLAVNTFIADG
+1405 DSGDLATNKFIADG
-1419 DNWYYFDNNG
+1419 DNWYYFDENG
-1429 MVVTGDQVINGQQL
+1429 QVVTGDQEINGQEL
-1443 HFDDNGIQTKGAF
+1443 HFDENGVQTKGGFA
-1456 VTDANGNKRYYDAQ
+1456 TDAEGNKHYYDAK
-1470 TGDMVVNQTLTID
+1470 TGDLEDEDVAL
-1483 GVEYTF
+1483 VE
-1489 GTDGVATVNTQ
+1489 A
-1500 AADSDAESESTEA
+1500 
-1513 IQNTVDAA
+1513 
-1521 NVAEPA
+1521 
-1527 ETEAS
+1527 
-1532 SAE
+1532 

>member
-1 MEKKIRYKLHKVKKQ
+1 MENKIRYKLHKVKKQ

-24 LALVGVGVAA
+24 MALVGVGVGVAC
-34 STQSV
+34 STHEVS
-39 TADETTAVTVTR
+39 ADETNVVAVTR
-51 GSDTSERGTISS
+51 GSDTPASSSS
-63 QSEMTDTSAT
+63 QTETSAAT
-73 DSETSTEIGTKTTA
+73 EQSQETTTEA
-87 ESSTE
+87 SSTE
-92 ATDDAQKVTD
+92 ETVVADDSQKTTD
-102 ATATE
+102 ATAAK
-107 ADQKTT
+107 ADDKTT
-113 ESSADKASQETSTE
+113 ETSATEASEETTKPSEAISTE
-127 TTDDSTTTST
+127 TSETSET
-137 KQEESD
+137 NPSEESH
-143 KDSKATETET
+143 KATDEEVR
-153 SSSDDAK
+153 DDKTNKA
-160 KDADSQ
+160 ADS
-166 KTSDESTDASK
+166 DAEK
-177 DEDSAKKDA
+177 A
-186 SEDKSK
+186 
-192 DSLAEEVSHSAV
+192 AV
-204 SETGESTE
+204 D

-228 VQKDGSVKKNFAITV
+228 IQEDGTVKKNFAITV

-250 DAETGALTST
+250 DAETGALSST

-271 LVDNFSANNQAYDST
+271 LVDNFSKNNQAYDST

-304 PTKILENG
+304 PTKVLDNG
-312 ETWVDSSDTNF
+312 EKWVDSTEETF
-323 RPLIMAWWPDVDTQV
+323 RPLVMAWWPDVDTQV
-338 NYLNSMSEYF
+338 NYLNHMSKYF
-348 GLNKKYS
+348 GMDKTYS
-355 ASDSQAS
+355 ATDNQST

-370 QVKIEQEIARRGNT
+370 QIKIEQEIKRRGDV
-384 AWLREVISSFVT
+384 AWLRDIIASFVS
-396 TQDKWNINSEDKDTD
+396 TQDKWNMNSEDRDTD

-434 LLNRAPTYQTGETK
+434 LLNRAPTYQNGQTN

-478 NQLYYLMNWGKIV
+478 NQLYYLMNWGKVV

-527 VDKTEAQALA
+527 VNKTEAQALA
-537 HISILEAWSYN
+537 HISILEAWSFN

-568 MAFLDALTRPLDN
+568 MAFLDVLTRPEGSRSN
-581 RTSLES
+581 LES
-587 LIHNDLGLTDRTT
+587 LIHNDLGMTDRTV

-683 VPRIYYGDLF
+683 VPRVYYGDLF
-693 TDNGQYMAVKSPYYD
+693 TDNGQYMAVKSPYYN
-708 QITALLKSRIKY
+708 QIVALLKSRIKY
-720 VAGGQAMN
+720 AAGGQAMN
-728 VQYPDGAGAG
+728 VQYPAGANGG

-747 GIMTADQKATDD
+747 GIMTADQKATDE
-759 SVLTS
+759 SVPTS

-769 ISNNPNLKLNSSD
+769 ISNNPNLKLNGSD
-782 KIAVQVGLAHAG
+782 VIAVQVGIAHAG

-799 LLSPTENGLQV
+799 LLSPTENGLQAY
-810 FLSDSDTTI
+810 LNDSDTNI
-819 TKLVDEN
+819 TKVVDEN
-826 GYIYFTGDEIKGFET
+826 GFIYFTGDEIKGFQT

-855 AAADQDIRVA
+855 ASADQDIRVK
-865 ASTDAKEEGKLTY
+865 ASTEAKEAGKLTY

-897 DFVQDPSQYTNKVI
+897 DFVKDPSQYTNKVI

-957 AMSKNNKYGSAEDLK
+957 AMSKNNKYGSAEDLR

-977 LHARGIQVIAD
+977 LHSKGIQVIAD

-1025 AANTKSSGEDYQ
+1025 AANTKSSGKDYQ
-1037 AKYGGEFL
+1037 AQYGGEFL
-1045 EYLQEN
+1045 DYLQKT
-1051 YPELFEKVMISTG
+1051 YPSIFERVMISNG
-1064 KTIDPSTKIKVW
+1064 QKIDPSTKIKVW

-1092 YVLNDAAT
+1092 YVLNDQAT

-1115 QMTSDTAQTG
+1115 QMTSDDAKTG
-1125 FYYDGT
+1125 FYYDGK
-1131 GMTYYSTSGYQAKSA
+1131 GMTYFSTSGYQAKSS
-1146 FILYNGNRYYFDE
+1146 FIVYNGNRYYFDE
-1159 NGHMVTG
+1159 EGHMVTG

-1171 GQTYYFLPNGIE
+1171 GETYFFLPNGIE
-1183 LRNAIYEDE
+1183 LRDAIYEDA

-1202 GNRYAGHYYA
+1202 GSRYAGGHYYA
-1212 FETTS
+1212 FDSTE
-1217 TVDGVTTKT
+1217 TVDGVAKT
-1226 TNWRYFDENG
+1226 VTNWRYFGKDG
-1236 VMARGLVKIGN
+1236 IMARGLVKIGE

-1256 NQIKGQL
+1256 NQVKGQL
-1263 VTDKDGNT
+1263 VKDKDGQL
-1271 RYFKAD
+1271 RYFKGD
-1277 SGAMVAGE
+1277 SGAMVASE
-1285 FALVNGGWYY
+1285 FALINGGWYY
-1295 FDENGVAVKG
+1295 FNEDGVAVKG

-1315 FDNNGVQAK
+1315 FDENGVQAK

-1358 YYADENGNLATG
+1358 YFADENGNLATG
-1370 SQVIRGQKLFFAED
+1370 SQVIRGQKLYFAED

-1392 TTDAEGNRHFYDP
+1392 VTDAEGNRHFYDP
-1405 DSGDLAVNTFIADG
+1405 DSGDLATNKFIADG
-1419 DNWYYFDNNG
+1419 DNWYYFDENG
-1429 MVVTGDQVINGQQL
+1429 QVVTGDQEINGQTL
-1443 HFDDNGIQTKGAF
+1443 HFDENGVQTKGGFAA
-1456 VTDANGNKRYYDAQ
+1456 DANGNEHYYDAKS
-1470 TGDMVVNQTLTID
+1470 GDMVDDSELTI
-1483 GVEYTF
+1483 
-1489 GTDGVATVNTQ
+1489 
-1500 AADSDAESESTEA
+1500 AAKAEA
-1513 IQNTVDAA
+1513 
-1521 NVAEPA
+1521 
-1527 ETEAS
+1527 
-1532 SAE
+1532 

>member
-1 MEKKIRYKLHKVKKQ
+1 MVGLGVSVPTQ
-16 WVTIAVTS
+16 PVSADTTDTTTLVSDDSGTDTAVDSSTSQSQDVTVADTQDLSTVAADSTTTDSTVSTDDSQDVTDIVTGAADQQTTTSAAVQDSQVTS
-24 LALVGVGVAA
+24 TDTDATTTDTTDEATVN
-34 STQSV
+34 Q
-39 TADETTAVTVTR
+39 TADDSDDTTTDTVDTTTAVTADLAGEVSR
-51 GSDTSERGTISS
+51 
-63 QSEMTDTSAT
+63 SA
-73 DSETSTEIGTKTTA
+73 
-87 ESSTE
+87 
-92 ATDDAQKVTD
+92 V
-102 ATATE
+102 
-107 ADQKTT
+107 
-113 ESSADKASQETSTE
+113 TE
-127 TTDDSTTTST
+127 TG
-137 KQEESD
+137 
-143 KDSKATETET
+143 A
-153 SSSDDAK
+153 
-160 KDADSQ
+160 DAD
-166 KTSDESTDASK
+166 
-177 DEDSAKKDA
+177 
-186 SEDKSK
+186 
-192 DSLAEEVSHSAV
+192 
-204 SETGESTE
+204 
-212 QLSLDNIKK
+212 QLSLDNIQE

-228 VQKDGSVKKNFAITV
+228 IDEDGNVKKNFAITV
-243 NGQLLYF
+243 DGQLLYF

-260 STYSFTEGLTN
+260 STYSFSEGLTN
-271 LVDNFSANNQAYDST
+271 LVDNFSINNQSYDST
-286 EKSFE
+286 EESFE
-291 LVDGYLTANSWYR
+291 LIDGYLTANTWYR

-312 ETWVDSSDTNF
+312 ETWVDSTETDF
-323 RPLIMAWWPDVDTQV
+323 RPLLMAWWPDVDTQID
-338 NYLNSMSEYF
+338 YLNYMSDYF
-348 GLNKKYS
+348 DLGTTYS
-355 ASDSQAS
+355 ADDSQAS
-362 LNVAAEAI
+362 LNLEAEAV
-370 QVKIEQEIARRGNT
+370 QVKIEQEITRQENT
-384 AWLREVISSFVT
+384 AWLREIISSFVT
-396 TQDKWNINSEDKDTD
+396 TQDKWNINTENEGTD

-419 YVNSDLTEW
+419 YVNSDLTPW

-434 LLNRAPTYQTGETK
+434 LLNRTPTYQTGETN
-448 YHKAD
+448 YFKAD
-453 RTGGYDFLLA
+453 RTGGYEFLLA

-471 VVQAEQL
+471 IVQAEQL
-478 NQLYYLMNWGKIV
+478 NQLYYLMNWGNIV
-491 FGDADANFDGVRVDA
+491 FGDDDANFDGVRVDA
-506 VDNVDA
+506 VDNVNA
-512 DLLQLYTDLFEAAYG
+512 DLLQIYTNLFEAAYG
-527 VDKTEAQALA
+527 VNESEAQALA

-548 DPDYNHDTNG
+548 DLDYNRDTNG

-568 MAFLDALTRPLDN
+568 LSFLYSLTRPTDERSGLEPLI
-581 RTSLES
+581 TSE
-587 LIHNDLGLTDRTT
+587 IGLTDRSE
-600 DSAYGDTMPSYA
+600 DSAYGDTMPSYV

-618 SEVQGIIAS
+618 SEVQAIIAS
-627 IIAGQINPKTDGFT
+627 IIAEQINPETDGYT
-641 FTLDELQKAFEIYNA
+641 FTLDELNQAFDIYNA

-661 HKKYT
+661 DKEYT
-666 HFNIPAA
+666 HYNIPAA
-673 YALLLTNMES
+673 YSLLLTNMES
-683 VPRIYYGDLF
+683 VPRVYYGDLY
-693 TDNGQYMAVKSPYYD
+693 TDSGQYMATKSPYYD
-708 QITALLKSRIKY
+708 QITTLLQARIRY
-720 VAGGQAMN
+720 SAGGQSMAVNNYTSASSMSTDN
-728 VQYPDGAGAG
+728 ADSVLNETGV
-738 ILTSVRFGK
+738 LTSVRYGY
-747 GIMTADQKATDD
+747 GIMTADQEATDD
-759 SVLTS
+759 SVLSS

-769 ISNNPNLKLNSSD
+769 ISNNPNLRLDDSEV
-782 KIAVQVGLAHAG
+782 IAVQVGVAHAG

-799 LLSPTENGLQV
+799 LLYPTADGLQSY
-810 FLSDSDTTI
+810 LNDSDTNI
-819 TKLVDEN
+819 TKLVDNN
-826 GYIYFTGDEIKGFET
+826 GYIYFTADEIKGYET
-841 VDMNGFLT
+841 VDMNGYLS

-855 AAADQDIRVA
+855 ADENQDIRVSA
-865 ASTDAKEEGKLTY
+865 DTSVYAEGELTY

-922 VTSFELAPQ
+922 ITSFELAPQ

-945 QNGYAFSDRYDL
+945 QNGYAFTDRYDL
-957 AMSKNNKYGSAEDLK
+957 AMSKNNKYGSAEDLR

-1025 AANTKSSGEDYQ
+1025 VANTKSSGEDYQ
-1037 AKYGGEFL
+1037 AQYGGEFL

-1086 LGKGSD
+1086 LGKGAD

-1131 GMTYYSTSGYQAKSA
+1131 GMTYYSTSGYQAKSS
-1146 FILYNGNRYYFDE
+1146 FVLYNGNRYYFDE

-1166 MREID
+1166 MRDID

-1183 LRNAIYEDE
+1183 LCDAIYEDA

-1217 TVDGVTTKT
+1217 TVDGVTKTT
-1226 TNWRYFDENG
+1226 TNWCYFDENG

-1247 DYQYYDENG
+1247 DYQYYDDKG

-1271 RYFKAD
+1271 RYFKVD
-1277 SGAMVAGE
+1277 SGAMVSGE
-1285 FALVNGGWYY
+1285 FALVNGDWYY

-1315 FDNNGVQAK
+1315 FDESGVQAK
-1324 GIFVTNE
+1324 GVFVTNE

-1370 SQVIRGQKLFFAED
+1370 SQVIRGQQLYFAAD

-1392 TTDAEGNRHFYDP
+1392 ATDAEGNRHFYDP
-1405 DSGDLAVNTFIADG
+1405 ASGELAENKFIADG
-1419 DNWYYFDNNG
+1419 DHWYYFDANG
-1429 MVVTGDQVINGQQL
+1429 IAVTGAQVIDGQNLYFNADGSQVKGDVVRINGL
-1443 HFDDNGIQTKGAF
+1443 RYDY
-1456 VTDANGNKRYYDAQ
+1456 DANSTDDEVTA
-1470 TGDMVVNQTLTID
+1470 GDTAVIVPRQEAIDNALDPIDSVTI
-1483 GVEYTF
+1483 
-1489 GTDGVATVNTQ
+1489 
-1500 AADSDAESESTEA
+1500 SDAYIADTLPKTGTEKQSLFA
-1513 IQNTVDAA
+1513 ILLGTLLTMSGLIGIRKKADK
-1521 NVAEPA
+1521 
-1527 ETEAS
+1527 
-1532 SAE
+1532 

>member
-1 MEKKIRYKLHKVKKQ
+1 MENKIRYKLHKVKKQ
-16 WVTIAVTS
+16 WVTIAVAS
-24 LALVGVGVAA
+24 FVLVGAVAGA
-34 STQSV
+34 ATTTHTVS
-39 TADETTAVTVTR
+39 ADETNAVAVTR
-51 GSDTSERGTISS
+51 GSDTPATSASSS
-63 QSEMTDTSAT
+63 QTETSATTTEAQEAITEASSTEETVVADDSQKTTDDTSA
-73 DSETSTEIGTKTTA
+73 KA
-87 ESSTE
+87 
-92 ATDDAQKVTD
+92 DDKA
-102 ATATE
+102 
-107 ADQKTT
+107 T
-113 ESSADKASQETSTE
+113 ESSVTEASSEETTKPSEATSTE
-127 TTDDSTTTST
+127 TSETSET
-137 KQEESD
+137 NPTEESH
-143 KDSKATETET
+143 KATDEEVR
-153 SSSDDAK
+153 DD
-160 KDADSQ
+160 
-166 KTSDESTDASK
+166 KTNKAAEATDAEK
-177 DEDSAKKDA
+177 A
-186 SEDKSK
+186 
-192 DSLAEEVSHSAV
+192 AV
-204 SETGESTE
+204 D

-228 VQKDGSVKKNFAITV
+228 VQEDGTVKKNFAITV

-250 DAETGALTST
+250 DAETGALSST
-260 STYSFTEGLTN
+260 STYSFTEGLTD
-271 LVDNFSANNQAYDST
+271 LVDNFSKNNQAYDST

-304 PTKILENG
+304 PTKVLENG
-312 ETWVDSSDTNF
+312 ENWVDSTEETF
-323 RPLIMAWWPDVDTQV
+323 RPLVMAWWPDVDTQV
-338 NYLNSMSEYF
+338 NYLNHMSEYF
-348 GLNKKYS
+348 GLDKKYS
-355 ASDSQAS
+355 AEDGQAS

-370 QVKIEQEIARRGNT
+370 QIKIEQEITRRGN
-384 AWLREVISSFVT
+384 AEWLREIIASFVS
-396 TQDKWNINSEDKDTD
+396 TQDKWNMNSEDRDTD

-434 LLNRAPTYQTGETK
+434 LLNRAPTYQNGQTN

-478 NQLYYLMNWGKIV
+478 NQLYYLMNWGKVV

-527 VDKTEAQALA
+527 VNKTEAQALA
-537 HISILEAWSYN
+537 HISILEAWSFN

-568 MAFLDALTRPLDN
+568 MAFLDALTRPEGS

-587 LIHNDLGLTDRTT
+587 LIHNDLGMTDRTV

-627 IIAGQINPKTDGFT
+627 IIAGKINPKTDGFT
-641 FTLDELQKAFEIYNA
+641 FTLDELKQAFEIYNA

-661 HKKYT
+661 HKQYT

-683 VPRIYYGDLF
+683 VPRVYYGDLF

-720 VAGGQAMN
+720 AAGGQAMD
-728 VQYPDGAGAG
+728 VQYPEGANGG
-738 ILTSVRFGK
+738 VLTSVRFGK
-747 GIMTADQKATDD
+747 GIMTADQKATDE
-759 SVLTS
+759 SVPTS

-782 KIAVQVGLAHAG
+782 VIAVQVGIAHAG

-799 LLSPTENGLQV
+799 LLSPTDNGLQAY
-810 FLSDSDTTI
+810 LNDSDTDI

-826 GYIYFTGDEIKGFET
+826 GFIYFTGDEIKGFQT

-855 AAADQDIRVA
+855 ASADQDISVK
-865 ASTDAKEEGKLTY
+865 ASTEAKEEGKLTY

-911 AENADLFASWG
+911 AENADLFESWG
-922 VTSFELAPQ
+922 ITSFELAPQ

-957 AMSKNNKYGSAEDLK
+957 AMSKNNKYGSAEDLR

-977 LHARGIQVIAD
+977 LHSKGIQVIAD

-1025 AANTKSSGEDYQ
+1025 AANTKSSGKDYQ
-1037 AKYGGEFL
+1037 AQYGGEFL
-1045 EYLQEN
+1045 EYLQEK
-1051 YPELFEKVMISTG
+1051 YPSIFERVMISNG
-1064 KTIDPSTKIKVW
+1064 KKIDPSTKIKVW

-1092 YVLNDAAT
+1092 YVLNDQAT

-1106 TENGAFLPK
+1106 NENGAFLPK
-1115 QMTSDTAQTG
+1115 QMTSDSAQTG
-1125 FYYDGT
+1125 FYYDGK
-1131 GMTYYSTSGYQAKSA
+1131 GMTYYSTSGYQAKSS
-1146 FILYNGNRYYFDE
+1146 FVLYNGNHYYFDE
-1159 NGHMVTG
+1159 DGHMVTG

-1183 LRNAIYEDE
+1183 IRDAIYEDAE
-1192 NGNQY
+1192 GNQY
-1197 YFGKS
+1197 YFGKTGS
-1202 GNRYAGHYYA
+1202 RYEGGHYYA
-1212 FETTS
+1212 FNTTE
-1217 TVDGVTTKT
+1217 TVDGVAKT
-1226 TNWRYFDENG
+1226 VTNWRYFGKDG
-1236 VMARGLVKIGN
+1236 IMARGLVKIGE

-1256 NQIKGQL
+1256 NQVKGQL
-1263 VTDKDGNT
+1263 VKDKDGNT
-1271 RYFKAD
+1271 RYFKGD
-1277 SGAMVAGE
+1277 SGAMVASE
-1285 FALVNGGWYY
+1285 FALINGGWYY
-1295 FDENGVAVKG
+1295 FNEDGVAVKG

-1315 FDNNGVQAK
+1315 FDENGVQAK

-1370 SQVIRGQKLFFAED
+1370 SQVIRGQKLYFAED
-1384 GLQAKGIF
+1384 GLQAKGVF
-1392 TTDAEGNRHFYDP
+1392 VTDAEGNRHFYDP
-1405 DSGDLAVNTFIADG
+1405 DSGDLATNKFIADG
-1419 DNWYYFDNNG
+1419 DNWYYFDENG
-1429 MVVTGDQVINGQQL
+1429 QVVTGDQEINGQSL
-1443 HFDDNGIQTKGAF
+1443 HFDENGVQTKGGFA
-1456 VTDANGNKRYYDAQ
+1456 TDAEGHKHYYDAK
-1470 TGDMVVNQTLTID
+1470 TGDLEDEDVAF
-1483 GVEYTF
+1483 VE
-1489 GTDGVATVNTQ
+1489 A
-1500 AADSDAESESTEA
+1500 
-1513 IQNTVDAA
+1513 
-1521 NVAEPA
+1521 
-1527 ETEAS
+1527 
-1532 SAE
+1532 

>member
-1 MEKKIRYKLHKVKKQ
+1 MENKIRYKLHKVKKQ

-24 LALVGVGVAA
+24 MALVGVGVGVAC
-34 STQSV
+34 STHEVS
-39 TADETTAVTVTR
+39 ADETNVVAVTR
-51 GSDTSERGTISS
+51 GSDTPASSSS
-63 QSEMTDTSAT
+63 QTQTSTATEQSQETTTEASSTEETVVAEDSQKTTDATSAKADDKTTETSAT
-73 DSETSTEIGTKTTA
+73 EASEET
-87 ESSTE
+87 
-92 ATDDAQKVTD
+92 
-102 ATATE
+102 
-107 ADQKTT
+107 
-113 ESSADKASQETSTE
+113 KASSEETTKPSEATSTE
-127 TTDDSTTTST
+127 TSETSET
-137 KQEESD
+137 NPSEESN
-143 KDSKATETET
+143 KATDEEVR
-153 SSSDDAK
+153 DDKTNKA
-160 KDADSQ
+160 ADSDTE
-166 KTSDESTDASK
+166 KA
-177 DEDSAKKDA
+177 
-186 SEDKSK
+186 
-192 DSLAEEVSHSAV
+192 AV
-204 SETGESTE
+204 D

-228 VQKDGSVKKNFAITV
+228 IQEDGTVKKNFAITV

-250 DAETGALTST
+250 DAETGALSST
-260 STYSFTEGLTN
+260 STYSFTDYSFTEGLTD
-271 LVDNFSANNQAYDST
+271 LVDNFSKNNQAYDST

-304 PTKILENG
+304 PTKVLDNG
-312 ETWVDSSDTNF
+312 EKWIDSTEETF
-323 RPLIMAWWPDVDTQV
+323 RPLVMAWWPDVDTQV
-338 NYLNSMSEYF
+338 NYLNHMSKYF
-348 GLNKKYS
+348 GLDKTYS
-355 ASDSQAS
+355 ATDKQST

-370 QVKIEQEIARRGNT
+370 QIKIEQEIKRRGDV
-384 AWLREVISSFVT
+384 AWLRDIIASFVS
-396 TQDKWNINSEDKDTD
+396 TQDKWNMNSEDRDTD

-434 LLNRAPTYQTGETK
+434 LLNRAPTYQNGQTN

-478 NQLYYLMNWGKIV
+478 NQLYYLMNWGKVV
-491 FGDADANFDGVRVDA
+491 FGDTDANFDGVRVDA

-527 VDKTEAQALA
+527 VNKTEAQALA
-537 HISILEAWSYN
+537 HISILEAWSFN

-568 MAFLDALTRPLDN
+568 MAFLDVLTRPEGSRSN
-581 RTSLES
+581 LEP
-587 LIHNDLGLTDRTT
+587 LIHNDLGMTDRTV

-641 FTLDELQKAFEIYNA
+641 FTLDELKQAFEIYNA

-661 HKKYT
+661 HKQYT

-683 VPRIYYGDLF
+683 VPRVYYGDLF

-708 QITALLKSRIKY
+708 QIVALLKSRIKY
-720 VAGGQAMN
+720 AAGGQAMN
-728 VQYPDGAGAG
+728 VQYPDGANGG
-738 ILTSVRFGK
+738 VLTSVRFGK
-747 GIMTADQKATDD
+747 GIMTADQKVTDD
-759 SVLTS
+759 SVTTS

-782 KIAVQVGLAHAG
+782 VIAVQVGIAHAG

-799 LLSPTENGLQV
+799 LLSPTENGLQAY
-810 FLSDSDTTI
+810 LNDSDTDI

-826 GYIYFTGDEIKGFET
+826 GFIYFTGDEIKGFQT

-855 AAADQDIRVA
+855 ASADQDIRVK
-865 ASTDAKEEGKLTY
+865 ASTEAKETGKLTY

-897 DFVQDPSQYTNKVI
+897 DFVKDPSQYTNKVI
-911 AENADLFASWG
+911 AENADLFASCG
-922 VTSFELAPQ
+922 VTLFELAPQ

-957 AMSKNNKYGSAEDLK
+957 AMSKNNKYGSAEDLR

-977 LHARGIQVIAD
+977 LHSKGIQVIAD

-1025 AANTKSSGEDYQ
+1025 AANTKSSGKDYQ
-1037 AKYGGEFL
+1037 AQYGGEFL
-1045 EYLQEN
+1045 EYLQEK
-1051 YPELFEKVMISTG
+1051 YPSIFERVMISNG
-1064 KTIDPSTKIKVW
+1064 KKIDSSTKIKVW

-1092 YVLNDAAT
+1092 YVLNDQAT

-1106 TENGAFLPK
+1106 NENGAFLPK
-1115 QMTSDTAQTG
+1115 QMTSDSAQTG
-1125 FYYDGT
+1125 FYYDGK
-1131 GMTYYSTSGYQAKSA
+1131 GMTYYSTSGYQAKSS
-1146 FILYNGNRYYFDE
+1146 FVLYNGNHYYFDE
-1159 NGHMVTG
+1159 DGHMVTG

-1183 LRNAIYEDE
+1183 IRDAIYEDAE
-1192 NGNQY
+1192 GNQY
-1197 YFGKS
+1197 YFGKTGS
-1202 GNRYAGHYYA
+1202 RYEGGHYYV
-1212 FETTS
+1212 FNTTE
-1217 TVDGVTTKT
+1217 TVDGVAKT
-1226 TNWRYFDENG
+1226 VTNWRYFGKDG
-1236 VMARGLVKIGN
+1236 IMARGLVKIGE

-1256 NQIKGQL
+1256 NQVKGQL
-1263 VTDKDGNT
+1263 VKDKDGNT
-1271 RYFKAD
+1271 HYFKGD
-1277 SGAMVAGE
+1277 SGAMVASE
-1285 FALVNGGWYY
+1285 FALINGGWYY
-1295 FDENGVAVKG
+1295 FNEDGVAVKG

-1315 FDNNGVQAK
+1315 FDENGVQAK

-1370 SQVIRGQKLFFAED
+1370 SQVIRGQKLYFAED

-1392 TTDAEGNRHFYDP
+1392 VIDAEGNRHFYDP
-1405 DSGDLAVNTFIADG
+1405 DSGDLATNKFIGDG
-1419 DNWYYFDNNG
+1419 DNWYYFDENG
-1429 MVVTGDQVINGQQL
+1429 QVVTGDQEINGQEL
-1443 HFDDNGIQTKGAF
+1443 HFDENSVQTKGGFA
-1456 VTDANGNKRYYDAQ
+1456 TDAEGHKHYYDAK
-1470 TGDMVVNQTLTID
+1470 TGDLEDVAL
-1483 GVEYTF
+1483 VE
-1489 GTDGVATVNTQ
+1489 A
-1500 AADSDAESESTEA
+1500 
-1513 IQNTVDAA
+1513 
-1521 NVAEPA
+1521 
-1527 ETEAS
+1527 
-1532 SAE
+1532 

>member
-24 LALVGVGVAA
+24 LALVAGVGVGVAS
-34 STQSV
+34 STQQVS
-39 TADETTAVTVTR
+39 ADEYAVTR
-51 GSDTSERGTISS
+51 GSDMPRTSESSS
-63 QSEMTDTSAT
+63 QTQTSSTDVDTQ
-73 DSETSTEIGTKTTA
+73 

-92 ATDDAQKVTD
+92 ASSTVKEETNTETTTED
-102 ATATE
+102 ATQE
-107 ADQKTT
+107 TT
-113 ESSADKASQETSTE
+113 ESSVEKAETTEASSEETQEKADSTEQSE
-127 TTDDSTTTST
+127 TTDGEDVA
-137 KQEESD
+137 D
-143 KDSKATETET
+143 
-153 SSSDDAK
+153 
-160 KDADSQ
+160 DSQ
-166 KTSDESTDASK
+166 KTSETDVR
-177 DEDSAKKDA
+177 D
-186 SEDKSK
+186 DKTTK
-192 DSLAEEVSHSAV
+192 AAEE
-204 SETGESTE
+204 ETQKAEDE

-228 VQKDGSVKKNFAITV
+228 VQEDGTVKKNFAITV

-250 DAETGALTST
+250 DAETGALSST

-271 LVDNFSANNQAYDST
+271 LVDNFSKNNQAYDST

-304 PTKILENG
+304 PTKVLENG
-312 ETWVDSSDTNF
+312 EKWVDSTEDTY
-323 RPLIMAWWPDVDTQV
+323 RPLVMAWWPDVDTQV
-338 NYLNSMSEYF
+338 NYLNHMSEYF
-348 GLNKKYS
+348 GMGKKYS
-355 ASDSQAS
+355 ATDKQST

-370 QVKIEQEIARRGNT
+370 QIKIEQEIARRGNA
-384 AWLREVISSFVT
+384 AWLREIIASFVA
-396 TQDKWNINSEDKDTD
+396 TQDKWNMNSEDRDTD

-434 LLNRAPTYQTGETK
+434 LLNRAPTYQNGQTN

-478 NQLYYLMNWGKIV
+478 NQLYYLMNWGKVV
-491 FGDADANFDGVRVDA
+491 FGDAEANFDGVRVDA

-527 VDKTEAQALA
+527 VNKTEAQALA
-537 HISILEAWSYN
+537 HISILEAWSFN

-568 MAFLDALTRPLDN
+568 MAFLDVLTRPEGSRSN
-581 RTSLES
+581 LES
-587 LIHNDLGLTDRTT
+587 LIHNDLGMTDRTV

-641 FTLDELQKAFEIYNA
+641 FTLEELQKAFEIYNA

-683 VPRIYYGDLF
+683 VPRVYYGDLF
-693 TDNGQYMAVKSPYYD
+693 TDNGQYMAVKSPYYN
-708 QITALLKSRIKY
+708 QIVALLKSRIKY
-720 VAGGQAMN
+720 AAGGQAMN
-728 VQYPDGAGAG
+728 VQYPAGANGG

-747 GIMTADQKATDD
+747 GIMTADQKATNE
-759 SVLTS
+759 SVPTS

-769 ISNNPNLKLNSSD
+769 ISNNPNLKLNGSD
-782 KIAVQVGLAHAG
+782 VIAVQVGIAHAG

-799 LLSPTENGLQV
+799 LLSPTENGLQAY
-810 FLSDSDTTI
+810 LNDSDTNI
-819 TKLVDEN
+819 TKHVDEN
-826 GYIYFTGDEIKGFET
+826 GFIYFTGDEIKGFQT

-855 AAADQDIRVA
+855 AAADQDIRVKP
-865 ASTDAKEEGKLTY
+865 STDAKEAGKLTY

-897 DFVQDPSQYTNKVI
+897 DFVKDPSQYTNKVI

-922 VTSFELAPQ
+922 ITSFELAPQ

-957 AMSKNNKYGSAEDLK
+957 AMSKNNKYGSAEDLR

-977 LHARGIQVIAD
+977 LHKRGIQVIAD

-1037 AKYGGEFL
+1037 AQYGGEFL
-1045 EYLQEN
+1045 DYLQKT
-1051 YPELFEKVMISTG
+1051 YPSIFERVMISNG
-1064 KTIDPSTKIKVW
+1064 QKIDPSTKIKVW

-1092 YVLNDAAT
+1092 YVLNDQAT

-1115 QMTSDTAQTG
+1115 QMTSDDAKTG
-1125 FYYDGT
+1125 FYYDGK
-1131 GMTYYSTSGYQAKSA
+1131 GMTYFSTSGYQAKSS
-1146 FILYNGNRYYFDE
+1146 FIVYNGNRYYFDE
-1159 NGHMVTG
+1159 EGHMVTG

-1171 GQTYYFLPNGIE
+1171 GETYFFLPNGIE
-1183 LRNAIYEDE
+1183 LRAAIYEDA

-1197 YFGKS
+1197 YFGKTGS
-1202 GNRYAGHYYA
+1202 RYEGGHYYA
-1212 FETTS
+1212 FDSTE
-1217 TVDGVTTKT
+1217 TVDGVTKKV
-1226 TNWRYFDENG
+1226 TNWRYFGKDG
-1236 VMARGLVKIGN
+1236 IMARGLVKIGE

-1256 NQIKGQL
+1256 NQVKGQL
-1263 VTDKDGNT
+1263 VKDKDGNT
-1271 RYFKAD
+1271 RYFKGD

-1285 FALVNGGWYY
+1285 FALINGGWYY
-1295 FDENGVAVKG
+1295 FNEDGVAVKG

-1315 FDNNGVQAK
+1315 FDENGVQAK

-1370 SQVIRGQKLFFAED
+1370 SQVIRGQKLYFAED

-1392 TTDAEGNRHFYDP
+1392 VTDAEGNRHFYDP
-1405 DSGDLAVNTFIADG
+1405 DSGDLATNKFIADG
-1419 DNWYYFDNNG
+1419 DDWYYFDENG
-1429 MVVTGDQVINGQQL
+1429 QVVTGDQEINGQTL
-1443 HFDDNGIQTKGAF
+1443 HFDENGVQTKGGFAA
-1456 VTDANGNKRYYDAQ
+1456 DANGNEHYYDAKS
-1470 TGDMVVNQTLTID
+1470 GDMVDDSELTI
-1483 GVEYTF
+1483 
-1489 GTDGVATVNTQ
+1489 
-1500 AADSDAESESTEA
+1500 AAKAEA
-1513 IQNTVDAA
+1513 
-1521 NVAEPA
+1521 
-1527 ETEAS
+1527 
-1532 SAE
+1532 

>member
-1 MEKKIRYKLHKVKKQ
+1 MENKIRYKLHKVKKQ

-24 LALVGVGVAA
+24 MALVGVGVGVAC
-34 STQSV
+34 STHEVS
-39 TADETTAVTVTR
+39 ADETNVVAVTR
-51 GSDTSERGTISS
+51 GSDTPASSSS
-63 QSEMTDTSAT
+63 QTQTSTATEQSQETTTEASSTEETVVAEDSQKTTDATSAKADDKTTETSAT
-73 DSETSTEIGTKTTA
+73 EASEET
-87 ESSTE
+87 
-92 ATDDAQKVTD
+92 
-102 ATATE
+102 
-107 ADQKTT
+107 
-113 ESSADKASQETSTE
+113 KASSEETTKPSEATSTE
-127 TTDDSTTTST
+127 TSETSET
-137 KQEESD
+137 NPSEESH
-143 KDSKATETET
+143 KATDEEVR
-153 SSSDDAK
+153 DDKTNKA
-160 KDADSQ
+160 ADSDAE
-166 KTSDESTDASK
+166 KT
-177 DEDSAKKDA
+177 
-186 SEDKSK
+186 
-192 DSLAEEVSHSAV
+192 AV
-204 SETGESTE
+204 D

-228 VQKDGSVKKNFAITV
+228 IQEDGTVKKNFAITV

-250 DAETGALTST
+250 DAETGALSST
-260 STYSFTEGLTN
+260 STYSFTEGLTD
-271 LVDNFSANNQAYDST
+271 LVDNFSKNNQAYDST

-304 PTKILENG
+304 PTKVLDNG
-312 ETWVDSSDTNF
+312 EKWVDSTEETF
-323 RPLIMAWWPDVDTQV
+323 RPLVMAWWPDVDTQV
-338 NYLNSMSEYF
+338 NYLKHISKYF
-348 GLNKKYS
+348 GLDKTYS
-355 ASDSQAS
+355 ATDKQST

-370 QVKIEQEIARRGNT
+370 QIKIEQEIKRRGDV
-384 AWLREVISSFVT
+384 AWLRDIIASFVS
-396 TQDKWNINSEDKDTD
+396 TQDKWNMNSEDRDTD

-434 LLNRAPTYQTGETK
+434 LLNRAPTYQNGQTN

-478 NQLYYLMNWGKIV
+478 NQLYYLMNWGKVV

-527 VDKTEAQALA
+527 VNKTEAQALA
-537 HISILEAWSYN
+537 HISILEAWSFN

-568 MAFLDALTRPLDN
+568 MAFLDVLTRPEGSRSN
-581 RTSLES
+581 LES
-587 LIHNDLGLTDRTT
+587 LIHNDLGMTDRTV

-641 FTLDELQKAFEIYNA
+641 FTLDELKQAFEIYNA

-661 HKKYT
+661 HKQYT

-683 VPRIYYGDLF
+683 VPRVYYGDLF

-708 QITALLKSRIKY
+708 QIVALLKSRIKY
-720 VAGGQAMN
+720 AAGGQAMN
-728 VQYPDGAGAG
+728 VQYPDGANGG
-738 ILTSVRFGK
+738 VLTSVRFGK
-747 GIMTADQKATDD
+747 GIMTADQKVTDD
-759 SVLTS
+759 SVTTS

-782 KIAVQVGLAHAG
+782 VIAVQVGIAHAG

-799 LLSPTENGLQV
+799 LLSPTENGLQAY
-810 FLSDSDTTI
+810 LNDSDTDI

-826 GYIYFTGDEIKGFET
+826 GFIYFTGDEIKGFQT

-855 AAADQDIRVA
+855 ASADQDIRVK
-865 ASTDAKEEGKLTY
+865 ASTEAKEAGKLTY

-883 LDSQVIFEGFSNFQ
+883 LDSQIIFEGFSNFQ
-897 DFVQDPSQYTNKVI
+897 DFVKDPSQYTNKVI

-922 VTSFELAPQ
+922 VTLFELAPQ

-957 AMSKNNKYGSAEDLK
+957 AMSKNNKYGSAENLR

-977 LHARGIQVIAD
+977 LHSKGIQVIAD

-993 IYALPGEEIVT
+993 IYTLPGEEIVT

-1025 AANTKSSGEDYQ
+1025 AANTKSSGKDYQ
-1037 AKYGGEFL
+1037 AQYGGEFL
-1045 EYLQEN
+1045 EYLQEK
-1051 YPELFEKVMISTG
+1051 YPSIFERVMISNG
-1064 KTIDPSTKIKVW
+1064 KKIDPSTKIKVW

-1092 YVLNDAAT
+1092 YVLNDQAT

-1106 TENGAFLPK
+1106 NENGAFLPK
-1115 QMTSDTAQTG
+1115 QMTSDSAQTG
-1125 FYYDGT
+1125 FYYDGK
-1131 GMTYYSTSGYQAKSA
+1131 GMTYYSTSGYQAKSS
-1146 FILYNGNRYYFDE
+1146 FVLYNGNHYYFDE
-1159 NGHMVTG
+1159 DGHMVTG
-1166 MREID
+1166 IREID

-1183 LRNAIYEDE
+1183 IRDAIYEDAE
-1192 NGNQY
+1192 GNQY
-1197 YFGKS
+1197 YFGKTGS
-1202 GNRYAGHYYA
+1202 RYEGGHYYV
-1212 FETTS
+1212 FNTTE
-1217 TVDGVTTKT
+1217 TVDGVAKT
-1226 TNWRYFDENG
+1226 VTNWRYFGKDG
-1236 VMARGLVKIGN
+1236 IMARGLVKIGE

-1256 NQIKGQL
+1256 NQVKGQL
-1263 VTDKDGNT
+1263 VKDKDGNT
-1271 RYFKAD
+1271 HYFKGD
-1277 SGAMVAGE
+1277 SGAMVASE
-1285 FALVNGGWYY
+1285 FALINGGWYY
-1295 FDENGVAVKG
+1295 FNEDGVAVKG

-1315 FDNNGVQAK
+1315 FDENGVQAK

-1370 SQVIRGQKLFFAED
+1370 SQVIRGQKLYFAED

-1392 TTDAEGNRHFYDP
+1392 VIDAEGNRHFYDP
-1405 DSGDLAVNTFIADG
+1405 DSGDLATNKFIGDG
-1419 DNWYYFDNNG
+1419 DSWYYFDENG
-1429 MVVTGDQVINGQQL
+1429 QVVTGDQEINGQEL
-1443 HFDDNGIQTKGAF
+1443 HFDENSVQTKGGFA
-1456 VTDANGNKRYYDAQ
+1456 TDAEGHKHYYDAK
-1470 TGDMVVNQTLTID
+1470 TGDLEDVAL
-1483 GVEYTF
+1483 VE
-1489 GTDGVATVNTQ
+1489 A
-1500 AADSDAESESTEA
+1500 
-1513 IQNTVDAA
+1513 
-1521 NVAEPA
+1521 
-1527 ETEAS
+1527 
-1532 SAE
+1532 

>member
-1 MEKKIRYKLHKVKKQ
+1 MEKKMHYKLHKVKKQ
-16 WVTIAVTS
+16 WVTIAVTT
-24 LALVGVGVAA
+24 LVLVVGLGAA
-34 STQSV
+34 TSTQVV
-39 TADETTAVTVTR
+39 TADETSAVTLTR
-51 GSDTSERGTISS
+51 GSDSPGASVDSSKTQAMDTTISNS
-63 QSEMTDTSAT
+63 DTVTEASTSTTGEDTSD
-73 DSETSTEIGTKTTA
+73 DS
-87 ESSTE
+87 
-92 ATDDAQKVTD
+92 QKVTD
-102 ATATE
+102 TTTAQGE
-107 ADQKTT
+107 QKTT
-113 ESSADKASQETSTE
+113 KNTAEEVSQTSSTSTDE
-127 TTDDSTTTST
+127 TTTVSAEDEKSTKDPDTTTTTDDAS
-137 KQEESD
+137 SD
-143 KDSKATETET
+143 KVSDKTEETADADKENNSETET
-153 SSSDDAK
+153 SDDK
-160 KDADSQ
+160 TKDA
-166 KTSDESTDASK
+166 
-177 DEDSAKKDA
+177 
-186 SEDKSK
+186 
-192 DSLAEEVSHSAV
+192 LAEEVSHSAV
-204 SETGESTE
+204 SETRESTD

-228 VQKDGSVKKNFAITV
+228 VQADGSVKKNFAITV

-260 STYSFTEGLTN
+260 STYSFSEGLTN
-271 LVDNFSANNQAYDST
+271 LVDNFSKNNQAYDST

-304 PTKILENG
+304 PTKVLENG
-312 ETWVDSSDTNF
+312 ETWVDSTEESF
-323 RPLIMAWWPDVDTQV
+323 RPLIMAWWPDVDTQI

-370 QVKIEQEIARRGNT
+370 QVKIEQEIARRGST
-384 AWLREVISSFVT
+384 EWLREVISSFVT
-396 TQDKWNINSEDKDTD
+396 TQDKWNMNSEDRDTD

-512 DLLQLYTDLFEAAYG
+512 DLLQIYTNLFEAAYG

-537 HISILEAWSYN
+537 HISILEAWSFN

-568 MAFLDALTRPLDN
+568 MAFLDALTRPLDS
-581 RTSLES
+581 RTNLES
-587 LIHNDLGLTDRTT
+587 LIHNDLGMTDRTV

-683 VPRIYYGDLF
+683 VPRVYYGDLF

-720 VAGGQAMN
+720 AAGGQAMN

-738 ILTSVRFGK
+738 ILTSVRFGY

-759 SVLTS
+759 SVTTS

-769 ISNNPNLKLNSSD
+769 VSNNPNLKLNNSD

-810 FLSDSDTTI
+810 FLNDSDTDI

-855 AAADQDIRVA
+855 AAADQDIRVK
-865 ASTDAKEEGKLTY
+865 ASTEAKKDGELTY

-922 VTSFELAPQ
+922 ITSFELAPQ

-945 QNGYAFSDRYDL
+945 QNGYAFTDRYDL
-957 AMSKNNKYGSAEDLK
+957 AMSKNNKYGSAEDLR

-1037 AKYGGEFL
+1037 AQYGGEFL

-1086 LGKGSD
+1086 LGKGAD

-1131 GMTYYSTSGYQAKSA
+1131 GMTYYSTSGYQAKSS
-1146 FILYNGNRYYFDE
+1146 FVLYNGNRYYFDE

-1166 MREID
+1166 MRDID

-1183 LRNAIYEDE
+1183 LRDAIYEDA

-1217 TVDGVTTKT
+1217 TVDGVTKT
-1226 TNWRYFDENG
+1226 ITNWRYFDENG

-1247 DYQYYDENG
+1247 DYQYYDDNG

-1277 SGAMVAGE
+1277 SGAMVSGE
-1285 FALVNGGWYY
+1285 FALVNGDWYY

-1315 FDNNGVQAK
+1315 FDDNGVQAK
-1324 GIFVTNE
+1324 GVFVTNE

-1370 SQVIRGQKLFFAED
+1370 SQVIRGQKLYFAAD

-1392 TTDAEGNRHFYDP
+1392 ATDAEGNRHFYDP
-1405 DSGDLAVNTFIADG
+1405 DSGALAENKFIADG
-1419 DNWYYFDNNG
+1419 DDWYYFDETG
-1429 MVVTGDQVINGQQL
+1429 HVVTGEQVINGQHL
-1443 HFDDNGIQTKGAF
+1443 YFDENGVQAKGVF

-1470 TGDMVVNQTLTID
+1470 TGEMVVNQTLTVD

-1489 GTDGVATVNTQ
+1489 GADGVAVVNTQ
-1500 AADSDAESESTEA
+1500 DSDKQSESTDDT
-1513 IQNTVDAA
+1513 QVTSDDTT
-1521 NVAEPA
+1521 VAEI
-1527 ETEAS
+1527 ETS

>member
-1 MEKKIRYKLHKVKKQ
+1 
-16 WVTIAVTS
+16 
-24 LALVGVGVAA
+24 
-34 STQSV
+34 
-39 TADETTAVTVTR
+39 
-51 GSDTSERGTISS
+51 
-63 QSEMTDTSAT
+63 
-73 DSETSTEIGTKTTA
+73 
-87 ESSTE
+87 
-92 ATDDAQKVTD
+92 
-102 ATATE
+102 
-107 ADQKTT
+107 
-113 ESSADKASQETSTE
+113 
-127 TTDDSTTTST
+127 
-137 KQEESD
+137 
-143 KDSKATETET
+143 
-153 SSSDDAK
+153 
-160 KDADSQ
+160 
-166 KTSDESTDASK
+166 
-177 DEDSAKKDA
+177 
-186 SEDKSK
+186 
-192 DSLAEEVSHSAV
+192 
-204 SETGESTE
+204 
-212 QLSLDNIKK
+212 
-221 IDGKYYY
+221 
-228 VQKDGSVKKNFAITV
+228 
-243 NGQLLYF
+243 
-250 DAETGALTST
+250 
-260 STYSFTEGLTN
+260 
-271 LVDNFSANNQAYDST
+271 
-286 EKSFE
+286 
-291 LVDGYLTANSWYR
+291 
-304 PTKILENG
+304 
-312 ETWVDSSDTNF
+312 
-323 RPLIMAWWPDVDTQV
+323 
-338 NYLNSMSEYF
+338 
-348 GLNKKYS
+348 
-355 ASDSQAS
+355 
-362 LNVAAEAI
+362 
-370 QVKIEQEIARRGNT
+370 IEQEIARRGST
-384 AWLREVISSFVT
+384 EWLREVISSFVT
-396 TQDKWNINSEDKDTD
+396 TQDKWNMNSEDRDTD

-471 VVQAEQL
+471 IVQAEQL

-512 DLLQLYTDLFEAAYG
+512 DLLQIYTNLFEAAYG

-537 HISILEAWSYN
+537 HISILEAWSFN

-568 MAFLDALTRPLDN
+568 MAFLDALTRPLDS
-581 RTSLES
+581 RTNLES
-587 LIHNDLGLTDRTT
+587 LIHNDLGMTDRTV

-683 VPRIYYGDLF
+683 VPRVYYGDLF

-720 VAGGQAMN
+720 AAGGQAMN

-738 ILTSVRFGK
+738 ILTSVRFGY

-759 SVLTS
+759 SVTTS

-769 ISNNPNLKLNSSD
+769 VSNNPNLKLNSSD

-810 FLSDSDTTI
+810 FLNDSDTDI

-855 AAADQDIRVA
+855 AAADQDIRVK
-865 ASTDAKEEGKLTY
+865 ASTEAKKDGELTY

-922 VTSFELAPQ
+922 ITSFELAPQ

-945 QNGYAFSDRYDL
+945 QNGYAFTDRYDL
-957 AMSKNNKYGSAEDLK
+957 AMSKNNKYGSAEDLR

-1037 AKYGGEFL
+1037 AQYGGEFL

-1086 LGKGSD
+1086 LGKGAD

-1131 GMTYYSTSGYQAKSA
+1131 GMTYYSTSGYQAKSS
-1146 FILYNGNRYYFDE
+1146 FVLYNGNRYYFDE

-1166 MREID
+1166 MRDID

-1183 LRNAIYEDE
+1183 LRDAIYEDA

-1217 TVDGVTTKT
+1217 TVDGVTKTT

-1247 DYQYYDENG
+1247 DYQYYDDNG

-1277 SGAMVAGE
+1277 SGAMVTGE

-1295 FDENGVAVKG
+1295 FDDNGVAVKG

-1315 FDNNGVQAK
+1315 FDENGVQAK
-1324 GIFVTNE
+1324 GVFVTNE

-1370 SQVIRGQKLFFAED
+1370 SQVIRGQKLYFAAD

-1392 TTDAEGNRHFYDP
+1392 ATDAEGNRHFYDP
-1405 DSGDLAVNTFIADG
+1405 DSGDLAENKFIADG
-1419 DNWYYFDNNG
+1419 DDWYYFDETG
-1429 MVVTGDQVINGQQL
+1429 HVVTGEQVINGQQL
-1443 HFDDNGIQTKGAF
+1443 YFDENGVQAKGVF

-1470 TGDMVVNQTLTID
+1470 TGEMVVDQTLTVD

-1489 GTDGVATVNTQ
+1489 GADGVAVVNAQ
-1500 AADSDAESESTEA
+1500 DSDEQSESTDETQVTSDDA
-1513 IQNTVDAA
+1513 TV
-1521 NVAEPA
+1521 A
-1527 ETEAS
+1527 ETETS

>member
-1 MEKKIRYKLHKVKKQ
+1 MEKKIHYKLHKVKKQ
-16 WVTIAVTS
+16 WVTIAVTT
-24 LALVGVGVAA
+24 LALVVGLGAA
-34 STQSV
+34 TSTQVV
-39 TADETTAVTVTR
+39 TADETSAVTLTR
-51 GSDTSERGTISS
+51 GSDSPGASVDSS
-63 QSEMTDTSAT
+63 KTQATDTTTSNFDTVTEA
-73 DSETSTEIGTKTTA
+73 STSTTGEDTTIA
-87 ESSTE
+87 S
-92 ATDDAQKVTD
+92 DDSQKVTD
-102 ATATE
+102 TTTAQGE
-107 ADQKTT
+107 QKTT
-113 ESSADKASQETSTE
+113 KNTAEEVSQTSSTSINE
-127 TTDDSTTTST
+127 TTTTTDAS
-137 KQEESD
+137 SD
-143 KDSKATETET
+143 KENNSETET
-153 SSSDDAK
+153 SDDK
-160 KDADSQ
+160 TKDA
-166 KTSDESTDASK
+166 
-177 DEDSAKKDA
+177 
-186 SEDKSK
+186 
-192 DSLAEEVSHSAV
+192 LAEEVSHSAV
-204 SETGESTE
+204 SETGESTD

-228 VQKDGSVKKNFAITV
+228 VQADGSVKKNFAITV

-271 LVDNFSANNQAYDST
+271 LVDNFSKNNQAYDST

-304 PTKILENG
+304 PTKVLENG
-312 ETWVDSSDTNF
+312 ETWVDSTEESF
-323 RPLIMAWWPDVDTQV
+323 RPLVMAWWPDVDTQI

-370 QVKIEQEIARRGNT
+370 QVKIEQEIARRGST
-384 AWLREVISSFVT
+384 EWLREVISSFVT
-396 TQDKWNINSEDKDTD
+396 TQDKWNMNSEDRDTD

-512 DLLQLYTDLFEAAYG
+512 DLLQIYTNLFEAAYG

-537 HISILEAWSYN
+537 HISILEAWSFN

-568 MAFLDALTRPLDN
+568 MAFLDALTRPLDS
-581 RTSLES
+581 RTNLES
-587 LIHNDLGLTDRTT
+587 LIHNDLGMTDRTV

-683 VPRIYYGDLF
+683 VPRVYYGDLF

-720 VAGGQAMN
+720 AAGGQVMN

-738 ILTSVRFGK
+738 ILTSVRFGY

-759 SVLTS
+759 SVTTS

-769 ISNNPNLKLNSSD
+769 VSNNPNLKLNSSD

-810 FLSDSDTTI
+810 FLNDSDTDI

-855 AAADQDIRVA
+855 AAADQDIRVK
-865 ASTDAKEEGKLTY
+865 ASTEAKKDGELTY

-922 VTSFELAPQ
+922 ITSFELAPQ

-945 QNGYAFSDRYDL
+945 QNGYAFTDRYDL
-957 AMSKNNKYGSAEDLK
+957 AMSKNNKYGSAEDLR

-993 IYALPGEEIVT
+993 IYDLPGEEIVT

-1037 AKYGGEFL
+1037 AQYGGEFL

-1086 LGKGSD
+1086 LGKGAD

-1131 GMTYYSTSGYQAKSA
+1131 GMTYYSTSGYQAKSS
-1146 FILYNGNRYYFDE
+1146 FVLYNGNRYYFDE

-1166 MREID
+1166 MRDIN

-1183 LRNAIYEDE
+1183 LRDAIYEDA

-1217 TVDGVTTKT
+1217 TVDGVTKTT

-1247 DYQYYDENG
+1247 DYQYYDDNG

-1277 SGAMVAGE
+1277 SGAMVTGE

-1295 FDENGVAVKG
+1295 FDDNGVAVKG

-1315 FDNNGVQAK
+1315 FDENGVQAK
-1324 GIFVTNE
+1324 GVFVTNE

-1370 SQVIRGQKLFFAED
+1370 SQVIRGQKLYFAAD

-1405 DSGDLAVNTFIADG
+1405 DSGDLAENKFIADG
-1419 DNWYYFDNNG
+1419 DDWYYFDETG
-1429 MVVTGDQVINGQQL
+1429 HVVTGEQVINGEHL
-1443 HFDDNGIQTKGAF
+1443 YFDENGVQAKGVF
-1456 VTDANGNKRYYDAQ
+1456 VTDDNGNKRYYDAQ
-1470 TGDMVVNQTLTID
+1470 TGEMVVNQTLTVD

-1489 GTDGVATVNTQ
+1489 GADGVAVVNTQ
-1500 AADSDAESESTEA
+1500 DSDEQSESTDETQVTSDDA
-1513 IQNTVDAA
+1513 TV
-1521 NVAEPA
+1521 A
-1527 ETEAS
+1527 ETETS